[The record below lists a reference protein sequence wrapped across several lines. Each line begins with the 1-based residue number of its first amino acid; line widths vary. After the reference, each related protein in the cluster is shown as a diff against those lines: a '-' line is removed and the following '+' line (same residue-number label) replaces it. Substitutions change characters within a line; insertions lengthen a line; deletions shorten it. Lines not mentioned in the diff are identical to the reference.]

1 MSFLFAF
8 LIIQGEYRIN
18 LERYAEKSKSKKS
31 IFMKGKYT
39 MKTSK
44 FKNWRLFATL
54 ALLGQTIGGAIG
66 PTIAF
71 ADEITHP
78 QTVTV
83 HCDLSHLYAVEGTF
97 SDGRTLSE
105 VTVPHYAIYNGEK
118 QDIFCIEPGVP
129 IYNEFTPGYEK
140 NPLPD
145 MSEKA
150 KLVSVLWKK
159 AGTDIDTQMVAQK
172 MIWQEVNG
180 YTLHSMKH
188 PDGSAVN
195 IAAIEAR
202 INQAIADYQKKPS
215 FHNSTANTVLG
226 QSTTVTDTNNLNLS
240 EFDEVVENTANIDYR
255 VNGNQLVI
263 TPNANSKENG
273 VLTLKK
279 STGTG
284 TPVAYKMAGQQ
295 TLMAGAIDKPNTY
308 TIKIDVE
315 TEGSLKIK
323 KVDKESGEVVPG
335 TVFHLDFG
343 KTLPAKDVTTDKEG
357 ITTLDGIP
365 HGTKVT
371 ITEKSVPAP
380 YTIDTTPMT
389 ATIKAGETISVTS
402 KNTREKGQIILDKT
416 GVETD
421 TDLWNDNYSLAGN
434 TFAIRKDSPTG
445 EIVQEMTTDEKGHA
459 EIPKEIANALELGT
473 YYVTETKASNGFVST
488 FKPVKVE
495 LKYANQTVALVTSN
509 VKGQNQE
516 ITGETTLTK
525 EDKDTGN
532 ETQGKA
538 EFKGAE
544 YTLFTAK
551 DGQAVKWS
559 EAFKPELVKGTKASD
574 ETLTLTLDEKNQV
587 AVKHLAINEYY
598 WQETKA
604 PEGYSLD
611 ETKYP
616 VFIKKVDDSEE
627 NAVITRDV
635 TAKEQVIRFGFD
647 FFKFAGSAAGT
658 AETGFNDLTFKV
670 SPLEGTN
677 EITGAE
683 DEATTAY
690 NEQLGFDGYGKFEN
704 LPYGDYLLEEVEAPE
719 GFQKITPLEIRSTF
733 KKNKDDYMKSEYVFT
748 ITEQGQK
755 QPIKTVTVP
764 YEKLTSNEFSVNLN
778 RLMLYDLPEEE
789 DSLSSLAT
797 WKDGDKELTTLDSTE
812 LVDKLSYNL
821 HEIKEDWYV
830 VAQAIDVEATKVAQ
844 EKDEKAKSVVIAETT
859 ATLANKEKTGTWEFL
874 HKLTAEQVLDKTI
887 VLFNYVYEN
896 KNAFEAGDE
905 PVAKDASLNNQ
916 AQTVNCTVERHVSIQ
931 TKAHL
936 EDGSQTFTHG
946 DVVDMF
952 DDVSI
957 AHDVLDG
964 SKEVFETILYALLP
978 DGTNKEIWKSG
989 KIYYEVNDKEFTKTV
1004 LAEKVDTGKYPEGTK
1019 FTFAEINYD
1028 KDGNING
1035 KHNEDLKEKSQTLTP
1050 KKVPTT
1056 PSTPEKQETPTV
1068 PSGSQESSPTV
1079 KAFPQ
1084 TGEKSSNVLLF
1095 IGFTLIFATAG
1106 YYFWNRRN

>member
-1 MSFLFAF
+1 
-8 LIIQGEYRIN
+8 
-18 LERYAEKSKSKKS
+18 
-31 IFMKGKYT
+31 MKPQR
-39 MKTSK
+39 S
-44 FKNWRLFATL
+44 KNWRLLVTL
-54 ALLGQTIGGAIG
+54 GLLCQTIG

-71 ADEITHP
+71 AEEITHP

-83 HCDLSHLYAVEGTF
+83 ELDLAHQYAVEGTF
-97 SDGRTLSE
+97 SDGRLMSE
-105 VTVPHYAIYNGEK
+105 VTVPHYAVNNGKK

-129 IYNEFTPGYEK
+129 IDNEFTPGYEK

-159 AGTDIDTQMVAQK
+159 AGTDTDIHIVAQK

-180 YTLHSMKH
+180 YTLHSIKRL
-188 PDGSAVN
+188 DGSDVN
-195 IAAIEAR
+195 VAGIEAK
-202 INQAIADYQKKPS
+202 INQVIADYQKKPS
-215 FHNSTANTVLG
+215 FHNSTAKTVLG
-226 QSTTVTDTNNLNLS
+226 QTTTVTDTNNLNLS

-255 VNGNQLVI
+255 VNGNQLII
-263 TPNANSKENG
+263 TPNTNSKESG

-279 STGTG
+279 SAGTG

-295 TLMAGAIDKPNTY
+295 TLMAGAIDEPNTY

-323 KVDKESGEVVPG
+323 KVDKESGDVVPG
-335 TVFHLDFG
+335 TVFHLDLG

-357 ITTLDGIP
+357 IATLDGIP

-371 ITEKSVPAP
+371 ITEKSVPVP

-389 ATIKAGETISVTS
+389 ATIKAGEAISVTS
-402 KNTREKGQIILDKT
+402 KNTREKGQIILDKS
-416 GVETD
+416 GVETG

-459 EIPKEIANALELGT
+459 ETPKEIANALELGT
-473 YYVTETKASNGFVST
+473 YYVTETKASSGFVNT

-495 LKYANQTVALVTSN
+495 LKYANQTVALVTSD
-509 VKGQNQE
+509 VKGQNKE

-525 EDKDTGN
+525 EDKDIGDK
-532 ETQGKA
+532 TQGKA
-538 EFKGAE
+538 VFEGAE

-551 DGQAVKWS
+551 NGKAVKWS
-559 EAFKPELVKGTKASD
+559 ETFKPELVEGKKASD
-574 ETLTLTLDEKNQV
+574 ETVTLTLDEENQV
-587 AVKHLAINEYY
+587 DVKHLAINEYY

-604 PEGYSLD
+604 PEGCTLD

-616 VFIKKVDDSEE
+616 VSIKKVDDNEK
-627 NAVITRDV
+627 NVVITREV

-658 AETGFNDLTFKV
+658 TETGFNDLTFKV

-690 NEQLGFDGYGKFEN
+690 NEQLGLDGYGKFEN
-704 LPYGDYLLEEVEAPE
+704 LPYGDYLIEEVEAPE
-719 GFQKITPLEIRSTF
+719 GFQKITPLEIHSTF
-733 KKNKDDYMKSEYVFT
+733 KENKEDYTKSEYIFT
-748 ITEQGQK
+748 ITEKGQK

-764 YEKLTSNEFSVNLN
+764 YEKLSNKAFSVSLN
-778 RLMLYDLPEEE
+778 RLMLYDLPEE
-789 DSLSSLAT
+789 DSLTSLAT

-830 VAQAIDVEATKVAQ
+830 VAQAIDVEATKAAQ
-844 EKDEKAKSVVIAETT
+844 EKDEKAKPVVITETT
-859 ATLANKEKTGTWEFL
+859 ATLANKEKTGTWEIL
-874 HKLTAEQVLDKTI
+874 HKLTTEQVLDKTI

-896 KNAFEAGDE
+896 KEAFKAADE

-916 AQTVNCTVERHVSIQ
+916 AQTVFCTVERHVSIQ

-957 AHDVLDG
+957 THDVLDG
-964 SKEVFETILYALLP
+964 SKEAFETILYALLP
-978 DGTNKEIWKSG
+978 DGKNKEIWKSG
-989 KIYYEVNDKEFTKTV
+989 KIDYEVNDKEFTKTV
-1004 LAEKVDTGKYPEGTK
+1004 LAEKVDTSKYPEGTS
-1019 FTFAEINYD
+1019 FTFKEINYD
-1028 KDGNING
+1028 KDGNMNG
-1035 KHNEDLKEKSQTLTP
+1035 KHNEDLKEKSQTLTQ
-1050 KKVPTT
+1050 KEVPTT
-1056 PSTPEKQETPTV
+1056 PSTPELPETPTA
-1068 PSGSQESSPTV
+1068 SQESSSTV
-1079 KAFPQ
+1079 KTFPQ
-1084 TGEKSSNVLLF
+1084 TGEKNSNVLLF

>member
-1 MSFLFAF
+1 M
-8 LIIQGEYRIN
+8 
-18 LERYAEKSKSKKS
+18 KKLR
-31 IFMKGKYT
+31 
-39 MKTSK
+39 
-44 FKNWRLFATL
+44 FKNWRLFTAL
-54 ALLGQTIGGAIG
+54 ALLGQTIGGTIV
-66 PTIAF
+66 PTIAL

-83 HCDLSHLYAVEGTF
+83 ELDLAHQYAVEGTF
-97 SDGRTLSE
+97 SDGRLMSE
-105 VTVPHYAIYNGEK
+105 VTVPHYAVYNGVK
-118 QDIFCIEPGVP
+118 QDIFCIEPGIP
-129 IYNEFTPGYEK
+129 IDNQFTPGYEK
-140 NPLPD
+140 NPLPNVP
-145 MSEKA
+145 EKA
-150 KLVSVLWKK
+150 KLVSVLWKEV
-159 AGTDIDTQMVAQK
+159 GTDVDTHIVAQK

-180 YTLHSMKH
+180 YTLHSIKRS
-188 PDGSAVN
+188 DGSAVN
-195 IAAIEAR
+195 IAAIEAK

-215 FHNSTANTVLG
+215 FHNSTVKTVLG
-226 QSTTVTDTNNLNLS
+226 QSITVTDANGLNLS
-240 EFDEVVENTANIDYR
+240 EFDEVVQNTANIDYR
-255 VNGNQLVI
+255 VNGNKLVL
-263 TPNANSKENG
+263 TSNGNSKSG
-273 VLTLKK
+273 LLTLKK
-279 STGTG
+279 LAGTG
-284 TPVAYKMAGQQ
+284 TPVAYKKAGQQ
-295 TLMAGAIDKPNTY
+295 TLMAGGIDKPNTY
-308 TIKIDVE
+308 TVKIDVE

-323 KVDKESGEVVPG
+323 KVDKESGAIVPR

-343 KTLPAKDVTTDKEG
+343 KTLPTKDVTTDKEG
-357 ITTLDGIP
+357 IAALDGIP

-380 YTIDTTPMT
+380 YTIDTTSMT

-416 GVETD
+416 GVETGS
-421 TDLWNDNYSLAGN
+421 DLWNDNYSLAGN

-445 EIVQEMTTDEKGHA
+445 EIVQEMITDENGHA
-459 EIPKEIANALELGT
+459 ETPKEIANALELGT
-473 YYVTETKASNGFVST
+473 YYVTETKASNGFVNT

-525 EDKDTGN
+525 EDKNTGDK
-532 ETQGKA
+532 TQGKA
-538 EFKGAE
+538 VFEGAE

-551 DGQAVKWS
+551 DGKAVKWG

-574 ETLTLTLDEKNQV
+574 ETVTLTLDEKNQV

-616 VFIKKVDDSEE
+616 VSIKKVDDSEK
-627 NAVITRDV
+627 NTVITREV

-647 FFKFAGSAAGT
+647 FFKFAGSAAET

-733 KKNKDDYMKSEYVFT
+733 KENKEDFVKSEYVFT

-764 YEKLTSNEFSVNLN
+764 YEKLTNKAFSVSLN
-778 RLMLYDLPEEE
+778 RLMLYDLPEEQ
-789 DSLSSLAT
+789 DRLTSLAT
-797 WKDGDKELTTLDSTE
+797 WKDGDKELTTLDATE

-821 HEIKEDWYV
+821 HEIKEDWYI
-830 VAQAIDVEATKVAQ
+830 VAQAIDVEATKAAQ
-844 EKDEKAKSVVIAETT
+844 EKDEKAKPVVIAETT
-859 ATLANKEKTGTWEFL
+859 ATLANKEKTGTWLIL

-887 VLFNYVYEN
+887 VLFNHVYEN
-896 KNAFEAGDE
+896 KEAFKAGDE

-916 AQTVNCTVERHVSIQ
+916 AQTVSCTVERHVSIQ

-957 AHDVLDG
+957 THDVLDG
-964 SKEVFETILYALLP
+964 SKEAFETILYALLP
-978 DGTNKEIWKSG
+978 DGTNKEVWKSG
-989 KIYYEVNDKEFTKTV
+989 KIEYEVNDKEFTKTV
-1004 LAEKVDTGKYPEGTK
+1004 LAEKVDTSKYPEGTS
-1019 FTFAEINYD
+1019 FTFKEINYD

-1035 KHNEDLKEKSQTLTP
+1035 KHNEDLKEKSQSLTP
-1050 KKVPTT
+1050 KEVPTA
-1056 PSTPEKQETPTV
+1056 PSTPEQPETPTV
-1068 PSGSQESSPTV
+1068 PSDSQESSPTV

-1095 IGFTLIFATAG
+1095 IGFTLIFATAD

>member
-1 MSFLFAF
+1 M
-8 LIIQGEYRIN
+8 
-18 LERYAEKSKSKKS
+18 KKPR
-31 IFMKGKYT
+31 
-39 MKTSK
+39 
-44 FKNWRLFATL
+44 FKNLRLFAAL
-54 ALLGQTIGGAIG
+54 ALLGQTVSGLIG
-66 PTIAF
+66 PAIVL
-71 ADEITHP
+71 ADEIIHP
-78 QTVTV
+78 QEVTIHYDV
-83 HCDLSHLYAVEGTF
+83 SKLYEVDGTF

-105 VTVPHYAIYNGEK
+105 RTTSLYAEYNGSK
-118 QDIFCIEPGVP
+118 QTVFCIEPGISIPTEV
-129 IYNEFTPGYEK
+129 TPGYEK
-140 NPLPD
+140 NPLPS

-150 KLVSVLWKK
+150 KLVSILWKK
-159 AGTDIDTQMVAQK
+159 AGTDMDTNMVAQK
-172 MIWQEVNG
+172 MIWEEVNG
-180 YTLHSMKH
+180 YTLHSIKRLGGTSV
-188 PDGSAVN
+188 DIKSIEGKIN
-195 IAAIEAR
+195 KAIEE
-202 INQAIADYQKKPS
+202 YQKKPS
-215 FHNSTANTVLG
+215 FHDTTVKTILG
-226 QSTTVTDTNNLNLS
+226 KSTTLIDKNESNLS
-240 EFDEVVENTANIDYR
+240 EFDEVVQNTANIDYR
-255 VNGNQLVI
+255 VSGNQLVL
-263 TPNANSKENG
+263 TPNPNSKSG
-273 VLTLKK
+273 TLTLKK
-279 STGTG
+279 SAGTG
-284 TPVAYKMAGQQ
+284 TPVAYKKAGLQ
-295 TLMAGAIDKPNTY
+295 TVMAGAIDKPNTY

-315 TEGSLKIK
+315 TEGSVKIK
-323 KVDKESGEVVPG
+323 KVDKESGDVVPG

-343 KTLPAKDVTTDKEG
+343 KALPAKDVTTNKEG
-357 ITTLDGIP
+357 IATLDGIP

-371 ITEKSVPAP
+371 ITEISVPAP
-380 YTIDTTPMT
+380 YTIDTTTMN

-416 GVETD
+416 GVETGN
-421 TDLWNDNYSLAGN
+421 DLWNDNYSLAGN

-459 EIPKEIANALELGT
+459 ETPKEIANALELGT
-473 YYVTETKASNGFVST
+473 YYVTETKASNGFVNT

-509 VKGQNQE
+509 VKGQNKE

-525 EDKDTGN
+525 EDKDTGDK
-532 ETQGKA
+532 TQGKA
-538 EFKGAE
+538 VFEGAE

-551 DGQAVKWS
+551 DGKAVKWS
-559 EAFKPELVKGTKASD
+559 ETFKPELVKGTKASD
-574 ETLTLTLDEKNQV
+574 ETVTLTLDEENQV

-604 PEGYSLD
+604 PEGYTLD

-616 VFIKKVDDSEE
+616 VSIKKIDDNEK
-627 NAVITRDV
+627 NVVITREV

-658 AETGFNDLTFKV
+658 TETGFNDLTFKV

-704 LPYGDYLLEEVEAPE
+704 LPYGDYLIEEVEAPE
-719 GFQKITPLEIRSTF
+719 GFQKITPLEIHSTF
-733 KKNKDDYMKSEYVFT
+733 KENKEDYTKSEYIFT
-748 ITEQGQK
+748 ITEKGQK

-764 YEKLTSNEFSVNLN
+764 YEKLTNKAFSVSLN

-789 DSLSSLAT
+789 DSLTSLAT

-830 VAQAIDVEATKVAQ
+830 VAQVINVEATKAAQ
-844 EKDEKAKSVVIAETT
+844 EKDEKAKPVVIAETT
-859 ATLANKEKTGTWEFL
+859 ATLANKEKTGTWEIL

-896 KNAFEAGDE
+896 KEAFKSGDE

-957 AHDVLDG
+957 THDVLDG
-964 SKEVFETILYALLP
+964 SKEAFETILYVLLP
-978 DGTNKEIWKSG
+978 DGTTKEIWKSG
-989 KIYYEVNDKEFTKTV
+989 KIDYEVNDKKFTKTV
-1004 LAEKVDTGKYPEGTK
+1004 LAEKVNTSKYPEGTK
-1019 FTFAEINYD
+1019 FTFTEINYD

-1050 KKVPTT
+1050 KEVPTT
-1056 PSTPEKQETPTV
+1056 PSTPEQPETPTV

-1084 TGEKSSNVLLF
+1084 TGEKTSNALLF

-1106 YYFWNRRN
+1106 YYLWNRRN

>member
-1 MSFLFAF
+1 MKKPRF
-8 LIIQGEYRIN
+8 IN
-18 LERYAEKSKSKKS
+18 L
-31 IFMKGKYT
+31 
-39 MKTSK
+39 
-44 FKNWRLFATL
+44 RLFVAL
-54 ALLGQTIGGAIG
+54 ALLGQTVSGLIG
-66 PTIAF
+66 PAIVL
-71 ADEITHP
+71 ADEIIHP
-78 QTVTV
+78 QEVTIHYDV
-83 HCDLSHLYAVEGTF
+83 SKLYEVDGTF

-105 VTVPHYAIYNGEK
+105 RTTSLYAEYNGSK
-118 QDIFCIEPGVP
+118 QTVFCIEPGISIPTEV
-129 IYNEFTPGYEK
+129 TPGYEK
-140 NPLPD
+140 NPLPS

-150 KLVSVLWKK
+150 KLVSILWKK
-159 AGTDIDTQMVAQK
+159 AGTDMDTNMVAQK
-172 MIWQEVNG
+172 MIWEEVND
-180 YTLHSMKH
+180 YTLHSIKRLGGASV
-188 PDGSAVN
+188 DIKS
-195 IAAIEAR
+195 IEGK
-202 INQAIADYQKKPS
+202 INKVIEEYQKKPS
-215 FHNSTANTVLG
+215 FHDTTAKTILG
-226 QSTTVTDTNNLNLS
+226 KSTTLIDKNESNLS
-240 EFDEVVENTANIDYR
+240 EFDEVVQNTANIDYR
-255 VNGNQLVI
+255 VSGNQLVL
-263 TPNANSKENG
+263 TPNPNSKSG
-273 VLTLKK
+273 TLTLKK
-279 STGTG
+279 SAGTG
-284 TPVAYKMAGQQ
+284 TPVAYKKAGLQ
-295 TLMAGAIDKPNTY
+295 TVMAGAIDKPNTY

-315 TEGSLKIK
+315 AEGSLKIK
-323 KVDKESGEVVPG
+323 KVDKESGDVVPR

-343 KTLPAKDVTTDKEG
+343 KSLPEKDVTTDKEG
-357 ITTLDGIP
+357 IATLDGIP

-371 ITEKSVPAP
+371 ITEKSVPVP

-416 GVETD
+416 GVETGS
-421 TDLWNDNYSLAGN
+421 DLWNDNYSLAGN

-459 EIPKEIANALELGT
+459 ETSKEIANALELGT
-473 YYVTETKASNGFVST
+473 YYVTETKASNGFVNT
-488 FKPVKVE
+488 FKPIKVE

-525 EDKDTGN
+525 EDKDTGDK
-532 ETQGKA
+532 TQGKA
-538 EFKGAE
+538 VFEGAE

-551 DGQAVKWS
+551 DGKAVQWS
-559 EAFKPELVKGTKASD
+559 EDFKPELVKGTKASD
-574 ETLTLTLDEKNQV
+574 ETVTLTLDEENQI

-611 ETKYP
+611 QTKYP
-616 VFIKKVDDSEE
+616 VSIKKVDDNEK
-627 NAVITRDV
+627 NAVITREV

-647 FFKFAGSAAGT
+647 FFKFAESAAGT
-658 AETGFNDLTFKV
+658 TETGFNHLTFKV

-704 LPYGDYLLEEVEAPE
+704 LPYGDYSLEEVEAPE

-733 KKNKDDYMKSEYVFT
+733 KENKDDHAKSEYVFT

-764 YEKLTSNEFSVNLN
+764 YEKLTNKAFSVSLN

-789 DSLSSLAT
+789 DSLTSLAT
-797 WKDGDKELTTLDSTE
+797 WKDGGKVLTTLDSTE

-830 VAQAIDVEATKVAQ
+830 VAQAIDVEATKAAQ
-844 EKDEKAKSVVIAETT
+844 EKDEKAKPVVIAETT
-859 ATLANKEKTGTWEFL
+859 ATLANKEKTGTWEIL
-874 HKLTAEQVLDKTI
+874 HKLTTEQVLDKTI

-896 KNAFEAGDE
+896 KEAFNAGDE
-905 PVAKDASLNNQ
+905 PVATDASLNNQ

-936 EDGSQTFTHG
+936 ENGSQTFTHG

-957 AHDVLDG
+957 THDVLDG
-964 SKEVFETILYALLP
+964 SREAFETILYALPP
-978 DGTNKEIWKSG
+978 DGTNKEIWNSG
-989 KIYYEVNDKEFTKTV
+989 KIEYEVNDKEFTKTV
-1004 LAEKVDTGKYPEGTK
+1004 LAEKVDTSKYPEGTS
-1019 FTFAEINYD
+1019 FTFKEINYD
-1028 KDGNING
+1028 KDGNMNG
-1035 KHNEDLKEKSQTLTP
+1035 KHNEDLKEKSQTLTR
-1050 KKVPTT
+1050 KEVPTT
-1056 PSTPEKQETPTV
+1056 PSTPGQPEMPTA
-1068 PSGSQESSPTV
+1068 SQESSPTV
-1079 KAFPQ
+1079 KTFPQ
-1084 TGEKSSNVLLF
+1084 TGEKNSNVLLF

>member
-1 MSFLFAF
+1 MKKPRF
-8 LIIQGEYRIN
+8 IN
-18 LERYAEKSKSKKS
+18 L
-31 IFMKGKYT
+31 
-39 MKTSK
+39 
-44 FKNWRLFATL
+44 RLFVAL
-54 ALLGQTIGGAIG
+54 ALLGQTVSGLIG
-66 PTIAF
+66 PAIVL
-71 ADEITHP
+71 ADEIIHP
-78 QTVTV
+78 QEVTIHYDV
-83 HCDLSHLYAVEGTF
+83 SKLYEVDGTF
-97 SDGRTLSE
+97 NDGRTLSE
-105 VTVPHYAIYNGEK
+105 RTTSLYAEYNGSK
-118 QDIFCIEPGVP
+118 QTVFCIEPGISIPTEV
-129 IYNEFTPGYEK
+129 TPGYEK
-140 NPLPD
+140 NPLPS

-150 KLVSVLWKK
+150 KLVSILWKK
-159 AGTDIDTQMVAQK
+159 AGTDMDTNMVAQK
-172 MIWQEVNG
+172 MIWEEVNG
-180 YTLHSMKH
+180 YTLHSIKRLGGA
-188 PDGSAVN
+188 PVDIKSIEGKIN
-195 IAAIEAR
+195 KAIEE
-202 INQAIADYQKKPS
+202 YQKKPS
-215 FHNSTANTVLG
+215 FHDTTVKTILG
-226 QSTTVTDTNNLNLS
+226 KSTTLIDKNESNLS
-240 EFDEVVENTANIDYR
+240 EFDEVVQNTANIDYR
-255 VNGNQLVI
+255 VNGNQLVL
-263 TPNANSKENG
+263 TPNLNSKSG
-273 VLTLKK
+273 TLTLKK
-279 STGTG
+279 SVGTG
-284 TPVAYKMAGQQ
+284 TPVAYKKAGLQ
-295 TLMAGAIDKPNTY
+295 TVMAGAIDKPNTY

-315 TEGSLKIK
+315 TEGSVKIK
-323 KVDKESGEVVPG
+323 KVDKESGDVVPG

-343 KTLPAKDVTTDKEG
+343 KTLPAKDVTTNKEG
-357 ITTLDGIP
+357 IAKLDGIP

-371 ITEKSVPAP
+371 ITEKSVPVP

-402 KNTREKGQIILDKT
+402 KNTREKGQIILNKT
-416 GVETD
+416 GIETG
-421 TDLWNDNYSLAGN
+421 TDLWNENYSLAGN

-445 EIVQEMTTDEKGHA
+445 EIVQEMTTDENGHA
-459 EIPKEIANALELGT
+459 ETPKEIANALELGT
-473 YYVTETKASNGFVST
+473 YYVTETKASNGFVNT

-509 VKGQNQE
+509 VKGQNKE

-525 EDKDTGN
+525 EDKDTGDK
-532 ETQGKA
+532 TQGKA
-538 EFKGAE
+538 VFEGAE

-551 DGQAVKWS
+551 DGKAIKWS
-559 EAFKPELVKGTKASD
+559 ETFKPELVKGTKASD
-574 ETLTLTLDEKNQV
+574 ETVTLTLDEENQV

-604 PEGYSLD
+604 PEGYTLD

-616 VFIKKVDDSEE
+616 VSIKKVDDNEK
-627 NAVITRDV
+627 NVVITREV

-658 AETGFNDLTFKV
+658 TETGFNDLTFKV
-670 SPLEGTN
+670 SPLKGTN

-719 GFQKITPLEIRSTF
+719 GFQKITPLEIHSTF
-733 KKNKDDYMKSEYVFT
+733 KENKEDYTNSEYVFT
-748 ITEQGQK
+748 ITEKGQK

-764 YEKLTSNEFSVNLN
+764 YEKLTNKEFSVSLN

-789 DSLSSLAT
+789 DSLTSLAT

-821 HEIKEDWYV
+821 NKNKEDWYV
-830 VAQAIDVEATKVAQ
+830 VTQAIDVEATKAAQ
-844 EKDEKAKSVVIAETT
+844 EKDEKAKPVVIAETT
-859 ATLANKEKTGTWEFL
+859 ATLANKEKTGTWEIL
-874 HKLTAEQVLDKTI
+874 HKLTAEQILDKTI

-896 KNAFEAGDE
+896 KEAFEAGDD
-905 PVAKDASLNNQ
+905 PVAKDANLNNQ

-957 AHDVLDG
+957 THDVLDG
-964 SKEVFETILYALLP
+964 SKEAFETILYALLP
-978 DGTNKEIWKSG
+978 DGKNKEIWKSG
-989 KIYYEVNDKEFTKTV
+989 KIDYEVNDKEFTKTV
-1004 LAEKVDTGKYPEGTK
+1004 LAEKVDTSKYPEGTS
-1019 FTFAEINYD
+1019 FTFKEINYD

-1056 PSTPEKQETPTV
+1056 PSTPEQPETPTV
-1068 PSGSQESSPTV
+1068 PRDSQESNPTV
-1079 KAFPQ
+1079 KTFPQ
-1084 TGEKSSNVLLF
+1084 TGEKNSNVLLF
-1095 IGFTLIFATAG
+1095 IGFTFIFATAG

>member
-1 MSFLFAF
+1 M
-8 LIIQGEYRIN
+8 
-18 LERYAEKSKSKKS
+18 KKPR
-31 IFMKGKYT
+31 
-39 MKTSK
+39 
-44 FKNWRLFATL
+44 FKNLRLFAAL
-54 ALLGQTIGGAIG
+54 ALLGQTVSGLIG
-66 PTIAF
+66 PAIVL
-71 ADEITHP
+71 ADEIIHP
-78 QTVTV
+78 QEVTIHYDV
-83 HCDLSHLYAVEGTF
+83 SKLYEVDGTF

-105 VTVPHYAIYNGEK
+105 RTTSLYAEYNGSK
-118 QDIFCIEPGVP
+118 QTVFCIEPGISIPTEV
-129 IYNEFTPGYEK
+129 TPGYEK
-140 NPLPD
+140 NPLPSI
-145 MSEKA
+145 SEKA
-150 KLVSVLWKK
+150 KLVSILWKK
-159 AGTDIDTQMVAQK
+159 AGTDMDTNMVAQK
-172 MIWQEVNG
+172 MIWEEVNG
-180 YTLHSMKH
+180 YTLHSIKRLGGASV
-188 PDGSAVN
+188 DIKSIEGKIN
-195 IAAIEAR
+195 RAIEE
-202 INQAIADYQKKPS
+202 YQKKPS
-215 FHNSTANTVLG
+215 FHDTTVKTILG
-226 QSTTVTDTNNLNLS
+226 KSTTLIDKNESNLS
-240 EFDEVVENTANIDYR
+240 EFDEVVQNTANIDYR
-255 VNGNQLVI
+255 VSGNQLVL
-263 TPNANSKENG
+263 TPNPNSKSG
-273 VLTLKK
+273 TLTLKK
-279 STGTG
+279 SAGTG
-284 TPVAYKMAGQQ
+284 TPVAYKKAGLQ
-295 TLMAGAIDKPNTY
+295 TVMAGAIDKPNTY

-315 TEGSLKIK
+315 TEGSVKIK
-323 KVDKESGEVVPG
+323 KVDKESGDVVPG

-343 KTLPAKDVTTDKEG
+343 KALPAKDVTTNKEG
-357 ITTLDGIP
+357 IATLDGIP

-371 ITEKSVPAP
+371 ITETSVPAP
-380 YTIDTTPMT
+380 YTIDTTTMN

-416 GVETD
+416 GVETGN
-421 TDLWNDNYSLAGN
+421 DLWNDNYSLAGN

-459 EIPKEIANALELGT
+459 ETPKEIANALELGT
-473 YYVTETKASNGFVST
+473 YYVTETKASNGLVNT

-509 VKGQNQE
+509 VKGQNKE

-525 EDKDTGN
+525 EDKDTGDK
-532 ETQGKA
+532 TQGKA
-538 EFKGAE
+538 VFEGAE

-551 DGQAVKWS
+551 DGKAVKWS
-559 EAFKPELVKGTKASD
+559 ETFKPELVKGTKAYD
-574 ETLTLTLDEKNQV
+574 DTVTLTLDEENQV

-604 PEGYSLD
+604 PEGYTLD

-616 VFIKKVDDSEE
+616 VSIKKIDDNEK
-627 NAVITRDV
+627 NVVITREV

-658 AETGFNDLTFKV
+658 TETGFNDLTFKV

-704 LPYGDYLLEEVEAPE
+704 LPYGDYLIEEVEAPE
-719 GFQKITPLEIRSTF
+719 GFQKITPLEIHSTF
-733 KKNKDDYMKSEYVFT
+733 KENKEDYTKSEYIFT
-748 ITEQGQK
+748 ITEKGQK

-764 YEKLTSNEFSVNLN
+764 YEKLTNKAFSVSLN

-789 DSLSSLAT
+789 DSLTSLAT

-830 VAQAIDVEATKVAQ
+830 VTQVINVEATKAAQ
-844 EKDEKAKSVVIAETT
+844 EKDEKAKPVVIAETT
-859 ATLANKEKTGTWEFL
+859 ATLANKEKTGTWEIL
-874 HKLTAEQVLDKTI
+874 HNLTAEQVLDKTI

-896 KNAFEAGDE
+896 KEAFKAGDE

-957 AHDVLDG
+957 THDVLDG
-964 SKEVFETILYALLP
+964 SKEAFETILYALLP

-989 KIYYEVNDKEFTKTV
+989 KIDYEVNDKEFTKNV
-1004 LAEKVDTGKYPEGTK
+1004 LAEKVDTSKYPEGTS
-1019 FTFAEINYD
+1019 FTFKEINYD

-1050 KKVPTT
+1050 KEVPTT
-1056 PSTPEKQETPTV
+1056 PSTPEQPETPTV
-1068 PSGSQESSPTV
+1068 PSDSQESSPTV
-1079 KAFPQ
+1079 KTFPQ
-1084 TGEKSSNVLLF
+1084 TGEKTSNVLLF
-1095 IGFTLIFATAG
+1095 VGFTVIFATAG
-1106 YYFWNRRN
+1106 YYFWSRRN

>member
-1 MSFLFAF
+1 M
-8 LIIQGEYRIN
+8 
-18 LERYAEKSKSKKS
+18 KKPR
-31 IFMKGKYT
+31 
-39 MKTSK
+39 
-44 FKNWRLFATL
+44 FKNWRLFAAL
-54 ALLGQTIGGAIG
+54 ALLGQTIGVSLS

-71 ADEITHP
+71 AEEITHP

-83 HCDLSHLYAVEGTF
+83 ELDLAHQYAVEGTF
-97 SDGRTLSE
+97 SDGRPMSE
-105 VTVPHYAIYNGEK
+105 VTVPHYAVYNGVK

-145 MSEKA
+145 MPEKA
-150 KLVSVLWKK
+150 KLVSVLWKN
-159 AGTDIDTQMVAQK
+159 AGTDVDTHIVAQK

-180 YTLHSMKH
+180 YTLHSIKRS
-188 PDGSAVN
+188 DGSAVN
-195 IAAIEAR
+195 IGAIEAK

-215 FHNSTANTVLG
+215 FHNSTVKTVLG
-226 QSTTVTDTNNLNLS
+226 QLTTVTDTNDLNLS

-263 TPNANSKENG
+263 TPNANSKESG

-279 STGTG
+279 SAGTG
-284 TPVAYKMAGQQ
+284 TPVAYKKAGQQ
-295 TLMAGAIDKPNTY
+295 TLMAGAIEKPNTY

-323 KVDKESGEVVPG
+323 KVDKESGDVVPG

-343 KTLPAKDVTTDKEG
+343 KVLSEKDVTTDKDG
-357 ITTLDGIP
+357 VATLDGIP

-380 YTIDTTPMT
+380 YTIDTTPLT
-389 ATIKAGETISVTS
+389 AIIKAGETISVTS
-402 KNTREKGQIILDKT
+402 KNNREKGQIILDKT
-416 GVETD
+416 GIESG
-421 TDLWNDNYSLAGN
+421 TDLWNENYSLAGN

-445 EIVQEMTTDEKGHA
+445 EIVQEITTDQKGHG
-459 EIPKEIANALELGT
+459 ETPKEIANALELGT
-473 YYVTETKASNGFVST
+473 YYVTETKASNGFVNT

-525 EDKDTGN
+525 EDKETG
-532 ETQGKA
+532 EQTQGKA
-538 EFKGAE
+538 EFTGAE

-551 DGQAVKWS
+551 DGKAVKWS

-574 ETLTLTLDEKNQV
+574 ETVTLALDEKNQV

-604 PEGYSLD
+604 PEGYTLD

-616 VFIKKVDDSEE
+616 VSIKKVDGDEK
-627 NAVITRDV
+627 NAVITQDV
-635 TAKEQVIRFGFD
+635 TVKEQVIRFGFD
-647 FFKFAGSAAGT
+647 FFKFAGSATGT

-670 SPLEGTN
+670 RPLEGTN
-677 EITGAE
+677 EITGAK
-683 DEATTAY
+683 DEATTAP
-690 NEQLGFDGYGKFEN
+690 NEQLGFDGYGKFEK

-733 KKNKDDYMKSEYVFT
+733 KQNKEDYAKSEYVFT
-748 ITEQGQK
+748 ITEKGQK
-755 QPIKTVTVP
+755 QPIKTVKVP
-764 YEKLTSNEFSVNLN
+764 YGKLTNTNFSVSLN

-789 DSLSSLAT
+789 DSLTSLAT
-797 WKDGDKELTTLDSTE
+797 WKNGNKELTTLDSTE

-821 HEIKEDWYV
+821 HEIKDDWYV
-830 VAQAIDVEATKVAQ
+830 VAQAIDVEATKDVQ
-844 EKDEKAKSVVIAETT
+844 EKDEKAKPVVIAETT
-859 ATLANKEKTGTWEFL
+859 ATLANKEKTGTWEIL
-874 HKLTAEQVLDKTI
+874 YKLTAKQILDKTI
-887 VLFNYVYEN
+887 VLFNYVYES
-896 KNAFEAGDE
+896 KEAFEAGDD
-905 PVAKDASLNNQ
+905 PVAKDASLTNQ
-916 AQTVNCTVERHVSIQ
+916 AQTVKSEIDRHVSIQ

-957 AHDVLDG
+957 THDVLDG
-964 SKEVFETILYALLP
+964 SKEAFETILYALLP

-989 KIYYEVNDKEFTKTV
+989 KIDYEVNDKEFTKTV
-1004 LAEKVDTGKYPEGTK
+1004 LAEKVDTSKYPEGTK

-1035 KHNEDLKEKSQTLTP
+1035 KHNENLKEKSQTLTP
-1050 KKVPTT
+1050 KEVPTV
-1056 PSTPEKQETPTV
+1056 PSTPEQPETSTA
-1068 PSGSQESSPTV
+1068 PSASQESSPTV
-1079 KAFPQ
+1079 KTFPQ
-1084 TGEKSSNVLLF
+1084 TGEKTSSVLLF
-1095 IGFTLIFATAG
+1095 VGFTLIFATAG

>member
-1 MSFLFAF
+1 M
-8 LIIQGEYRIN
+8 
-18 LERYAEKSKSKKS
+18 KKPR
-31 IFMKGKYT
+31 
-39 MKTSK
+39 
-44 FKNWRLFATL
+44 FKNWRLCATI
-54 ALLGQTIGGAIG
+54 ALLGQTVSGLIG
-66 PTIAF
+66 PAIVL
-71 ADEITHP
+71 ADEIIHP
-78 QTVTV
+78 QEVTIHYDV
-83 HCDLSHLYAVEGTF
+83 SKLYEVAGTF

-105 VTVPHYAIYNGEK
+105 RTTSLYAEYNGSK
-118 QDIFCIEPGVP
+118 QTVFCIEPGISIPTEV
-129 IYNEFTPGYEK
+129 TPGYEK
-140 NPLPD
+140 NPLPS

-150 KLVSVLWKK
+150 KLVSILWKK
-159 AGTDIDTQMVAQK
+159 AGTDMDTNMVAQK
-172 MIWQEVNG
+172 MIWEEVNG
-180 YTLHSMKH
+180 YTLHSIKRLGGASV
-188 PDGSAVN
+188 DIKSIEGKIN
-195 IAAIEAR
+195 KAIEE
-202 INQAIADYQKKPS
+202 YQKKPS
-215 FHNSTANTVLG
+215 FHDTTVKTILG
-226 QSTTVTDTNNLNLS
+226 KSTTLIDKNESNLS
-240 EFDEVVENTANIDYR
+240 EFDEVVQNTANIDYQ
-255 VNGNQLVI
+255 VSGNQLVL
-263 TPNANSKENG
+263 TPNPNSKSG
-273 VLTLKK
+273 TLTLKK
-279 STGTG
+279 SAGTG
-284 TPVAYKMAGQQ
+284 TPVAYKKAGLQ
-295 TLMAGAIDKPNTY
+295 TVMAGAIDKPNTY

-315 TEGSLKIK
+315 TEGSVKIK
-323 KVDKESGEVVPG
+323 KVDKESGDVVPG

-343 KTLPAKDVTTDKEG
+343 KTLPAKDVTTNKEG
-357 ITTLDGIP
+357 IAKLDGIP

-380 YTIDTTPMT
+380 YTIDTTPMN

-416 GVETD
+416 GVETGN
-421 TDLWNDNYSLAGN
+421 DLWNDNYSLAGN

-445 EIVQEMTTDEKGHA
+445 EIVQEMTTDEKGYA
-459 EIPKEIANALELGT
+459 ETPKEIANALELGT
-473 YYVTETKASNGFVST
+473 YYVTETKASNGFVNT

-495 LKYANQTVALVTSN
+495 LKYANQTVALVTNN
-509 VKGQNQE
+509 VKGQNKE

-525 EDKDTGN
+525 EDKDTGDK
-532 ETQGKA
+532 TQGKA
-538 EFKGAE
+538 VFEGAE

-551 DGQAVKWS
+551 DGKAVKWS
-559 EAFKPELVKGTKASD
+559 ETFKPELVKGTKASD
-574 ETLTLTLDEKNQV
+574 ETVTLTLDEENQV

-604 PEGYSLD
+604 AEGYTLD

-616 VFIKKVDDSEE
+616 VPIKKVDDNEK
-627 NAVITRDV
+627 NVVITREV

-658 AETGFNDLTFKV
+658 TETGFNDLTFKV

-704 LPYGDYLLEEVEAPE
+704 LPYGDYLIEEVEAPE
-719 GFQKITPLEIRSTF
+719 GFQKITPLEIHSTF
-733 KKNKDDYMKSEYVFT
+733 KENKEDYTKSEYIFT
-748 ITEQGQK
+748 ITEKGQK

-764 YEKLTSNEFSVNLN
+764 YEKLTNKAFSVNLN

-789 DSLSSLAT
+789 DSLTSLAT

-830 VAQAIDVEATKVAQ
+830 VAQAIDVEATKAAQ
-844 EKDEKAKSVVIAETT
+844 EKDEKAKPVVIAETT
-859 ATLANKEKTGTWEFL
+859 ATLANKEKTGTWKML
-874 HKLTAEQVLDKTI
+874 HKLTAEQVLDKTV

-896 KNAFEAGDE
+896 KKAFEAGDD

-916 AQTVNCTVERHVSIQ
+916 AQTVNCRVEHHVSIQ

-936 EDGSQTFTHG
+936 EDGSKIFTHG

-957 AHDVLDG
+957 THDVLDG
-964 SKEVFETILYALLP
+964 SREAFETILYALLP
-978 DGTNKEIWKSG
+978 DGTTKEIWNSG
-989 KIYYEVNDKEFTKTV
+989 KIEYEVNDKEFTKTV
-1004 LAEKVDTGKYPEGTK
+1004 LAEKVDTSKYPEGTS
-1019 FTFAEINYD
+1019 FAFKEINYD
-1028 KDGNING
+1028 KDGNMNG

-1050 KKVPTT
+1050 KEVPTT
-1056 PSTPEKQETPTV
+1056 PSTPGQPETPTA
-1068 PSGSQESSPTV
+1068 SQESSPTV
-1079 KAFPQ
+1079 KTFPQ
-1084 TGEKSSNVLLF
+1084 TGEKNSNVLLF

>member
-1 MSFLFAF
+1 M
-8 LIIQGEYRIN
+8 
-18 LERYAEKSKSKKS
+18 KKPR
-31 IFMKGKYT
+31 
-39 MKTSK
+39 
-44 FKNWRLFATL
+44 FKNLRLFAAL
-54 ALLGQTIGGAIG
+54 ALLGQTVSGLIG
-66 PTIAF
+66 PSTVL
-71 ADEITHP
+71 ADEIIHP
-78 QTVTV
+78 QEVTIHYDV
-83 HCDLSHLYAVEGTF
+83 SKLYEVDGTF

-105 VTVPHYAIYNGEK
+105 RTTSLYAEYNGSK
-118 QDIFCIEPGVP
+118 QTVFCIEPGISIPTEV
-129 IYNEFTPGYEK
+129 TPGYEK
-140 NPLPD
+140 NPLPS

-150 KLVSVLWKK
+150 KLVSILWKK
-159 AGTDIDTQMVAQK
+159 AGTDMDTNMVAQK
-172 MIWQEVNG
+172 MIWEEVNG
-180 YTLHSMKH
+180 YTLHSIKRLGGASV
-188 PDGSAVN
+188 DIKSIEGKIN
-195 IAAIEAR
+195 KAIEE
-202 INQAIADYQKKPS
+202 YQKKPS
-215 FHNSTANTVLG
+215 FHDTTAKTNLG
-226 QSTTVTDTNNLNLS
+226 KSTTLIDKNESNLS
-240 EFDEVVENTANIDYR
+240 EFDEVVQNTANVDYR
-255 VNGNQLVI
+255 VSGNQLVL
-263 TPNANSKENG
+263 TPNPNSKSG
-273 VLTLKK
+273 TLTLKK
-279 STGTG
+279 SAGNG
-284 TPVAYKMAGQQ
+284 TPVAYKKAGLQ
-295 TLMAGAIDKPNTY
+295 TVMAGAIDKPNTY

-315 TEGSLKIK
+315 TEGSVKIK
-323 KVDKESGEVVPG
+323 KVDKESGDVVPG

-343 KTLPAKDVTTDKEG
+343 KALPAKDVITNKEG
-357 ITTLDGIP
+357 IAKLDGIP
-365 HGTKVT
+365 HSTKVT

-380 YTIDTTPMT
+380 YTIDTTPMN

-416 GVETD
+416 GVETGS
-421 TDLWNDNYSLAGN
+421 DLWNDNYSLAGN

-459 EIPKEIANALELGT
+459 ETPKEIANALELGT
-473 YYVTETKASNGFVST
+473 YYVTETKASNGFVNT
-488 FKPVKVE
+488 FKPIKVE
-495 LKYANQTVALVTSN
+495 LKYANQTVALVISN
-509 VKGQNQE
+509 VKGQNKE

-525 EDKDTGN
+525 EDKDTGDK
-532 ETQGKA
+532 TQGKA
-538 EFKGAE
+538 VFEGAE

-551 DGQAVKWS
+551 DGKAVQWS

-574 ETLTLTLDEKNQV
+574 ETVTLTLDEENQI

-604 PEGYSLD
+604 PEGYTLD
-611 ETKYP
+611 ETMYP
-616 VFIKKVDDSEE
+616 VSIKKVDDNEK

-733 KKNKDDYMKSEYVFT
+733 KENKEDFVKSEYVFT

-764 YEKLTSNEFSVNLN
+764 YEKLTNKAFSVSLK
-778 RLMLYDLPEEE
+778 RLMLYDLPVEE
-789 DSLSSLAT
+789 DSLTSLAT

-821 HEIKEDWYV
+821 NKNKEDWYV
-830 VAQAIDVEATKVAQ
+830 VTQAIDVEATKAAQ
-844 EKDEKAKSVVIAETT
+844 EKDEKAKPVVIAETT
-859 ATLANKEKTGTWEFL
+859 ATLANKEKTGTWEIL
-874 HKLTAEQVLDKTI
+874 HKLTAEQILDKTI

-896 KNAFEAGDE
+896 KEAFEAGDD
-905 PVAKDASLNNQ
+905 PVAKDANLNNQ

-957 AHDVLDG
+957 THDVLDG
-964 SKEVFETILYALLP
+964 SKEAFETILYALLP
-978 DGTNKEIWKSG
+978 DGKNKEIWKSG
-989 KIYYEVNDKEFTKTV
+989 KIDYEVNDKEFTKTV
-1004 LAEKVDTGKYPEGTK
+1004 LAEKVDTSKYPEGTS
-1019 FTFAEINYD
+1019 FTFKEINYD

-1056 PSTPEKQETPTV
+1056 PSTPEQPETPTV
-1068 PSGSQESSPTV
+1068 PRDSQESNPTV
-1079 KAFPQ
+1079 KTFPQ
-1084 TGEKSSNVLLF
+1084 TGEKNSNVLLF
-1095 IGFTLIFATAG
+1095 IGFTFIFATAG

>member
-1 MSFLFAF
+1 MDVSFL
-8 LIIQGEYRIN
+8 LPKWEEIN
-18 LERYAEKSKSKKS
+18 YMKKPRV
-31 IFMKGKYT
+31 
-39 MKTSK
+39 
-44 FKNWRLFATL
+44 KNWRLFATL
-54 ALLGQTIGGAIG
+54 ALLGQTIGEAIA
-66 PTIAF
+66 PMIAF

-145 MSEKA
+145 MPDKA
-150 KLVSVLWKK
+150 KLVSVLWKN

-195 IAAIEAR
+195 IAAIEAK

-215 FHNSTANTVLG
+215 FHNSIVKTVLG
-226 QSTTVTDTNNLNLS
+226 QSITVTDMNNLNLS
-240 EFDEVVENTANIDYR
+240 EFDEVVKNTANIDYR

-263 TPNANSKENG
+263 TPNANSKESG

-279 STGTG
+279 SARTG

-308 TIKIDVE
+308 TVKIDVE
-315 TEGSLKIK
+315 TEGTLKIK

-357 ITTLDGIP
+357 IASLDGIP

-416 GVETD
+416 GIETGN
-421 TDLWNDNYSLAGN
+421 DLWNDNYSLAGN

-459 EIPKEIANALELGT
+459 ETSKEIANALELGT
-473 YYVTETKASNGFVST
+473 YYVTETKASNGFVNT

-516 ITGETTLTK
+516 ITGETTLIK
-525 EDKDTGN
+525 EDKDTGDK
-532 ETQGKA
+532 TQGKA
-538 EFKGAE
+538 VFEGAE
-544 YTLFTAK
+544 YTLFTAR
-551 DGQAVKWS
+551 DGKAVKWS
-559 EAFKPELVKGTKASD
+559 ETFKPELVQGTKASD
-574 ETLTLTLDEKNQV
+574 EIVTLTLDEKNQV

-604 PEGYSLD
+604 PEGYTLD

-616 VFIKKVDDSEE
+616 ISIKKVDDSEK

-647 FFKFAGSAAGT
+647 FFKFAESAVGT

-683 DEATTAY
+683 DEAITAY

-733 KKNKDDYMKSEYVFT
+733 KENKEDFVKSEYVFT
-748 ITEQGQK
+748 ITEKGQK
-755 QPIKTVTVP
+755 QPIKTVSVP
-764 YEKLTSNEFSVNLN
+764 YVKLTNKEFSVSLN

-789 DSLSSLAT
+789 DSLTSLAT
-797 WKDGDKELTTLDSTE
+797 WKDGDKELTSLDSTE

-844 EKDEKAKSVVIAETT
+844 EKDEKAKPVVIAETT
-859 ATLANKEKTGTWEFL
+859 ATLANKEKTGTWEIL

-896 KNAFEAGDE
+896 KEAFKAGDA
-905 PVAKDASLNNQ
+905 PVAKDASF
-916 AQTVNCTVERHVSIQ
+916 HPDKS
-931 TKAHL
+931 
-936 EDGSQTFTHG
+936 
-946 DVVDMF
+946 
-952 DDVSI
+952 
-957 AHDVLDG
+957 
-964 SKEVFETILYALLP
+964 ALRRR
-978 DGTNKEIWKSG
+978 
-989 KIYYEVNDKEFTKTV
+989 
-1004 LAEKVDTGKYPEGTK
+1004 
-1019 FTFAEINYD
+1019 FANF
-1028 KDGNING
+1028 
-1035 KHNEDLKEKSQTLTP
+1035 HS
-1050 KKVPTT
+1050 
-1056 PSTPEKQETPTV
+1056 
-1068 PSGSQESSPTV
+1068 
-1079 KAFPQ
+1079 
-1084 TGEKSSNVLLF
+1084 
-1095 IGFTLIFATAG
+1095 
-1106 YYFWNRRN
+1106 W

>member
-1 MSFLFAF
+1 M
-8 LIIQGEYRIN
+8 
-18 LERYAEKSKSKKS
+18 KKPR
-31 IFMKGKYT
+31 
-39 MKTSK
+39 
-44 FKNWRLFATL
+44 FKNWRLCATI
-54 ALLGQTIGGAIG
+54 ALLGQTVSGLIG
-66 PTIAF
+66 PAIVL
-71 ADEITHP
+71 ADEIIHP
-78 QTVTV
+78 QEVTIHYDV
-83 HCDLSHLYAVEGTF
+83 SKLYEVDGTF

-105 VTVPHYAIYNGEK
+105 RTTSLYAENNGSKQTV
-118 QDIFCIEPGVP
+118 FCIEPGISIPTEV
-129 IYNEFTPGYEK
+129 TPGYEK
-140 NPLPD
+140 NPLPS

-150 KLVSVLWKK
+150 KLVSILWKK
-159 AGTDIDTQMVAQK
+159 AGTDMDTNMVAQK
-172 MIWQEVNG
+172 MIWEEVNG
-180 YTLHSMKH
+180 YTLHSLKRLGGASV
-188 PDGSAVN
+188 DIKSIEGKIN
-195 IAAIEAR
+195 KAIEE
-202 INQAIADYQKKPS
+202 YQKKPS
-215 FHNSTANTVLG
+215 FHDTTAKTILG
-226 QSTTVTDTNNLNLS
+226 KSTTLIDKNESNLS
-240 EFDEVVENTANIDYR
+240 EFDEVVQNTANVDYR
-255 VNGNQLVI
+255 VSGNQLVL
-263 TPNANSKENG
+263 TPNPNSKSG
-273 VLTLKK
+273 TLTLKK
-279 STGTG
+279 SAGTG
-284 TPVAYKMAGQQ
+284 TPVAYKKAGLQ
-295 TLMAGAIDKPNTY
+295 TVMAGAIDKPNTY

-315 TEGSLKIK
+315 TEGSVKIK
-323 KVDKESGEVVPG
+323 KVDKESGDVVPG

-343 KTLPAKDVTTDKEG
+343 KALPAKDVTTNKEG
-357 ITTLDGIP
+357 IAKLDGIS

-371 ITEKSVPAP
+371 ITEISVPAP
-380 YTIDTTPMT
+380 YTIDTTPMN

-402 KNTREKGQIILDKT
+402 KNTREKGQILLDKT
-416 GVETD
+416 GVETG

-459 EIPKEIANALELGT
+459 ETSKEIANALELGT
-473 YYVTETKASNGFVST
+473 YYVTETKASNGFVNT

-509 VKGQNQE
+509 VKGQNKE
-516 ITGETTLTK
+516 ITGEIILTK
-525 EDKDTGN
+525 EDKDIGN

-574 ETLTLTLDEKNQV
+574 ETVTLALDEKNQV

-604 PEGYSLD
+604 PEGYTLD

-616 VFIKKVDDSEE
+616 VSIKKVDDNEK
-627 NAVITRDV
+627 NVVITREV

-658 AETGFNDLTFKV
+658 AETGFNDLTIKV

-677 EITGAE
+677 EITGAKN
-683 DEATTAY
+683 EATTAY

-719 GFQKITPLEIRSTF
+719 GFQKITPLEIHSTF
-733 KKNKDDYMKSEYVFT
+733 KENKEDYTNSEYVFT
-748 ITEQGQK
+748 ITEKGQK
-755 QPIKTVTVP
+755 RPIKTVTVP
-764 YEKLTSNEFSVNLN
+764 YEKLTNKAFSVSLN

-789 DSLSSLAT
+789 DSLTSLAT
-797 WKDGDKELTTLDSTE
+797 WKDGDKELTTLDSTD
-812 LVDKLSYNL
+812 LIDKLSYNL
-821 HEIKEDWYV
+821 NKNKEDWYV
-830 VAQAIDVEATKVAQ
+830 VAQAIDVAATKAAQ
-844 EKDEKAKSVVIAETT
+844 EKDEKAKPVVIAETT
-859 ATLANKEKTGTWEFL
+859 ATLANKEKTGTWEIL
-874 HKLTAEQVLDKTI
+874 HKLTTEQVLDKTI

-896 KNAFEAGDE
+896 KEAFKAGDE

-936 EDGSQTFTHG
+936 EDGSQTITHG

-957 AHDVLDG
+957 THDVLDG
-964 SKEVFETILYALLP
+964 SREAFETILYALPP
-978 DGTNKEIWKSG
+978 DGTNKEIWNSG
-989 KIYYEVNDKEFTKTV
+989 KIEYEVNDKEFTKTV
-1004 LAEKVDTGKYPEGTK
+1004 LAEKVDTSKYPEGTS
-1019 FTFAEINYD
+1019 FTFKEINYD

-1056 PSTPEKQETPTV
+1056 PSTPEQPETPAV

-1079 KAFPQ
+1079 KTFPQ
-1084 TGEKSSNVLLF
+1084 TGEKNSNVLLF
-1095 IGFTLIFATAG
+1095 ISFTLIFATAG

>member
-1 MSFLFAF
+1 M
-8 LIIQGEYRIN
+8 
-18 LERYAEKSKSKKS
+18 KKPR
-31 IFMKGKYT
+31 
-39 MKTSK
+39 
-44 FKNWRLFATL
+44 FKNWRLLATL
-54 ALLGQTIGGAIG
+54 ALLGQTIDGAIG

-71 ADEITHP
+71 ADEIIHP
-78 QTVTV
+78 QEVTIHYDV
-83 HCDLSHLYAVEGTF
+83 SKLYEVDGTF

-105 VTVPHYAIYNGEK
+105 RTTSLYAEYNGSK
-118 QDIFCIEPGVP
+118 QTVFCIEPGISIPTEV
-129 IYNEFTPGYEK
+129 TRGYEK
-140 NPLPD
+140 NPLPS

-150 KLVSVLWKK
+150 KLVSILWKK
-159 AGTDIDTQMVAQK
+159 AGTDMDTNMVAQK
-172 MIWQEVNG
+172 MIWEEVNG
-180 YTLHSMKH
+180 YTLHSIKRLGGTSV
-188 PDGSAVN
+188 DIKSIEGKIN
-195 IAAIEAR
+195 KAIKE
-202 INQAIADYQKKPS
+202 YQKKPS
-215 FHNSTANTVLG
+215 FHDTTAKTILG
-226 QSTTVTDTNNLNLS
+226 KSTTLIDKNESNLS
-240 EFDEVVENTANIDYR
+240 EFDEVVQNTANVDYR
-255 VNGNQLVI
+255 VSGNQLVL
-263 TPNANSKENG
+263 TPNPNSKSG
-273 VLTLKK
+273 TLTLKK
-279 STGTG
+279 SAGTG
-284 TPVAYKMAGQQ
+284 TPVAYKKAGLQ

-315 TEGSLKIK
+315 TEGSVKIK
-323 KVDKESGEVVPG
+323 KVDKESGDVVPG

-343 KTLPAKDVTTDKEG
+343 KALPAKDVTTNKEG
-357 ITTLDGIP
+357 IAKLDGIP

-380 YTIDTTPMT
+380 YTIDTTPMN

-416 GVETD
+416 GVETGN
-421 TDLWNDNYSLAGN
+421 DLWNDNYSLAGN

-459 EIPKEIANALELGT
+459 ETPKEIANALELGT
-473 YYVTETKASNGFVST
+473 YYVTETKASNGFVNT

-509 VKGQNQE
+509 VKGQNKE

-525 EDKDTGN
+525 EDKDTGDK
-532 ETQGKA
+532 TQGKA
-538 EFKGAE
+538 VFEGAE

-551 DGQAVKWS
+551 DGKAVKWS
-559 EAFKPELVKGTKASD
+559 ETFKPELVKGDKASN
-574 ETLTLTLDEKNQV
+574 ETVTLALDEENQV

-604 PEGYSLD
+604 PEGYTLD

-616 VFIKKVDDSEE
+616 VPIKKVDDNEK
-627 NAVITRDV
+627 NVVITREV

-658 AETGFNDLTFKV
+658 TETGFNDLTFKV

-683 DEATTAY
+683 DEATTIY

-704 LPYGDYLLEEVEAPE
+704 LPYGDYLIEEVEAPE
-719 GFQKITPLEIRSTF
+719 GFQKITPLEIHSTF
-733 KKNKDDYMKSEYVFT
+733 KENKEDYTKSEYVFT
-748 ITEQGQK
+748 ITEKGQK

-764 YEKLTSNEFSVNLN
+764 YEKLTNKEFSVSLN

-789 DSLSSLAT
+789 DSLTSLAT

-821 HEIKEDWYV
+821 NKNKEDWYV
-830 VAQAIDVEATKVAQ
+830 VTQAIDVEATKAAQ
-844 EKDEKAKSVVIAETT
+844 EKDEKAKPVVIAETT
-859 ATLANKEKTGTWEFL
+859 ATLANKEKTGTWEIL
-874 HKLTAEQVLDKTI
+874 HKLTAEQILDKTI

-896 KNAFEAGDE
+896 KEAFEAGDD
-905 PVAKDASLNNQ
+905 PVAKDANLNNQ

-957 AHDVLDG
+957 THDVLDG
-964 SKEVFETILYALLP
+964 SKEAFETILYALLP
-978 DGTNKEIWKSG
+978 DGKNKEIWKSG
-989 KIYYEVNDKEFTKTV
+989 KIDYEVNDKEFTKTV
-1004 LAEKVDTGKYPEGTK
+1004 LAEKVDTSKYPEGTS
-1019 FTFAEINYD
+1019 FTFKEINYD

-1056 PSTPEKQETPTV
+1056 PSTPEQPETPTV
-1068 PSGSQESSPTV
+1068 PRDSQESNPTV
-1079 KAFPQ
+1079 KTFPQ
-1084 TGEKSSNVLLF
+1084 TGEKNSNVLLF
-1095 IGFTLIFATAG
+1095 IGFTFIFATAG

>member
-1 MSFLFAF
+1 M
-8 LIIQGEYRIN
+8 
-18 LERYAEKSKSKKS
+18 KKLR
-31 IFMKGKYT
+31 
-39 MKTSK
+39 

-83 HCDLSHLYAVEGTF
+83 HCDLSHLYSVEGTF

-150 KLVSVLWKK
+150 KLVSVLWKN

-172 MIWQEVNG
+172 IIWQEVNG

-195 IAAIEAR
+195 IPAIEAK

-215 FHNSTANTVLG
+215 FHNSTAKTVLG

-240 EFDEVVENTANIDYR
+240 EFDDVVENTANIDYR

-263 TPNANSKENG
+263 TPNTNSKESG

-279 STGTG
+279 SAGTG

-315 TEGSLKIK
+315 TKGSLKIK
-323 KVDKESGEVVPG
+323 KVDKESGDVVPG
-335 TVFHLDFG
+335 TIFHLEFG

-357 ITTLDGIP
+357 IATLDGIP

-389 ATIKAGETISVTS
+389 AMIKAGETISVTS

-416 GVETD
+416 GVETGN
-421 TDLWNDNYSLAGN
+421 DLWNDNYSLAGN

-445 EIVQEMTTDEKGHA
+445 EIIQEMTTDEKGHA
-459 EIPKEIANALELGT
+459 ETPKEIADALELGT
-473 YYVTETKASNGFVST
+473 YYVTETKAANGFVNT

-495 LKYANQTVALVTSN
+495 LEYANQTVALVTSN

-551 DGQAVKWS
+551 DGQAVKWG

-574 ETLTLTLDEKNQV
+574 ETVTLTLDEKNQA
-587 AVKHLAINEYY
+587 AVKHLVINEYY

-604 PEGYSLD
+604 PEGYTLD

-616 VFIKKVDDSEE
+616 VSIKKVDDSEK

-635 TAKEQVIRFGFD
+635 TAKEQVIRFVFD

-733 KKNKDDYMKSEYVFT
+733 KENKEDYTKSEYMFT

-764 YEKLTSNEFSVNLN
+764 YEKLTSKEFSVSLN

-789 DSLSSLAT
+789 DSLTSLAT
-797 WKDGDKELTTLDSTE
+797 WKDGDKEMTTLDSTE

-821 HEIKEDWYV
+821 HEIKEDWYI
-830 VAQAIDVEATKVAQ
+830 VAQAIDVEATKAAQ
-844 EKDEKAKSVVIAETT
+844 EKDEKAKPVVIAETT
-859 ATLANKEKTGTWEFL
+859 ATLANKEKTGTWEIL

-896 KNAFEAGDE
+896 KEAYEAGDD
-905 PVAKDASLNNQ
+905 PLAKDATLNNQ
-916 AQTVNCTVERHVSIQ
+916 AQTVKSEIDRRVSIQ

-946 DVVDMF
+946 DVVAMF

-957 AHDVLDG
+957 THDVLDG
-964 SKEVFETILYALLP
+964 SKEAFETILYALLP

-989 KIYYEVNDKEFTKTV
+989 KIDYEVNDKEFTKTV
-1004 LAEKVDTGKYPEGTK
+1004 LAEKVDTSKYPEGTS
-1019 FTFAEINYD
+1019 FTFKEINYD

-1056 PSTPEKQETPTV
+1056 PSTPEQPETPTV
-1068 PSGSQESSPTV
+1068 SSDTPESSPTV
-1079 KAFPQ
+1079 KTFPQ
-1084 TGEKSSNVLLF
+1084 TGEEHSNVLLF

>member
-1 MSFLFAF
+1 M
-8 LIIQGEYRIN
+8 
-18 LERYAEKSKSKKS
+18 KKPR
-31 IFMKGKYT
+31 
-39 MKTSK
+39 
-44 FKNWRLFATL
+44 FKKWRLFAAL
-54 ALLGQTIGGAIG
+54 ALLGLDQTIVGAIG
-66 PTIAF
+66 PMIVF

-83 HCDLSHLYAVEGTF
+83 ELDLAHQYVVEGTF
-97 SDGRTLSE
+97 SDGRPMSE
-105 VTVPHYAIYNGEK
+105 VTVPHYAVYNGVK

-129 IYNEFTPGYEK
+129 IDNEFTPGYEK

-145 MSEKA
+145 MPEKA

-159 AGTDIDTQMVAQK
+159 AGTDVDTHIVAQK

-180 YTLHSMKH
+180 YTLHSIKRLN
-188 PDGSAVN
+188 GSAVN
-195 IAAIEAR
+195 IAAIEAK

-215 FHNSTANTVLG
+215 FHNSTAKIVLG
-226 QSTTVTDTNNLNLS
+226 QSTTMTDTNNLNLS

-255 VNGNQLVI
+255 VNGNQLII
-263 TPNANSKENG
+263 TPNASSKESG

-279 STGTG
+279 SAGTG
-284 TPVAYKMAGQQ
+284 TPVAYKKVGQQ

-308 TIKIDVE
+308 TVKIDVE

-323 KVDKESGEVVPG
+323 KVDKESGAIVPG

-343 KTLPAKDVTTDKEG
+343 KNLPAKDVTTDKEG
-357 ITTLDGIP
+357 IATLDGIP

-380 YTIDTTPMT
+380 YTIDTIPMT
-389 ATIKAGETISVTS
+389 ATIKAGETISMTS

-416 GVETD
+416 GIETGS
-421 TDLWNDNYSLAGN
+421 DLWNDNYSLAGN

-445 EIVQEMTTDEKGHA
+445 EIVQEMTTDENGHA
-459 EIPKEIANALELGT
+459 ETPKEIANALELGT
-473 YYVTETKASNGFVST
+473 YYVTETKASNGFVNT
-488 FKPVKVE
+488 FKAVKVE

-509 VKGQNQE
+509 IKGQNQE
-516 ITGETTLTK
+516 ITGETTLIK
-525 EDKDTGN
+525 EDKDTGDK
-532 ETQGKA
+532 TQGRA
-538 EFKGAE
+538 VFEGTE

-551 DGQAVKWS
+551 DGKAVKWS
-559 EAFKPELVKGTKASD
+559 EVFKPEMVKGTKASD
-574 ETLTLTLDEKNQV
+574 ETVTLALDEKNQA

-604 PEGYSLD
+604 PEGYTLD

-616 VFIKKVDDSEE
+616 VSIKKVDDNEK

-647 FFKFAGSAAGT
+647 FFKFAGSTTGT

-733 KKNKDDYMKSEYVFT
+733 KENKEDFVKSEYVFT
-748 ITEQGQK
+748 ITEQDQK

-764 YEKLTSNEFSVNLN
+764 YEKLTNKAFSVSLN

-789 DSLSSLAT
+789 DSLTSLAT
-797 WKDGDKELTTLDSTE
+797 WKDGNKELTSLDSTE

-830 VAQAIDVEATKVAQ
+830 VAQAIDVDATKAAQ
-844 EKDEKAKSVVIAETT
+844 EKDEKAKPVVIAETS
-859 ATLANKEKTGTWEFL
+859 ATLANKEKTGTWKIQ
-874 HKLTAEQVLDKTI
+874 HKLTAEQVLNKTI

-896 KNAFEAGDE
+896 KEAFEAGDK
-905 PVAKDASLNNQ
+905 PVAKDVSLNNQ

-936 EDGSQTFTHG
+936 ENGSQTFTHG

-957 AHDVLDG
+957 THDVLDG
-964 SKEVFETILYALLP
+964 SKEAFETILYALLP

-989 KIYYEVNDKEFTKTV
+989 KIEYEVNDKEFTKTV
-1004 LAEKVDTGKYPEGTK
+1004 LAKKVDTGKYPEGTK

-1050 KKVPTT
+1050 KEVPTIL
-1056 PSTPEKQETPTV
+1056 STPKQPETPTV

-1079 KAFPQ
+1079 KTFPQ
-1084 TGEKSSNVLLF
+1084 TGEKNSNVLLF

>member
-1 MSFLFAF
+1 MIKPIF
-8 LIIQGEYRIN
+8 
-18 LERYAEKSKSKKS
+18 KK
-31 IFMKGKYT
+31 
-39 MKTSK
+39 
-44 FKNWRLFATL
+44 WRLFAAL
-54 ALLGQTIGGAIG
+54 ALLGQTIVGAID
-66 PTIAF
+66 PMIVF
-71 ADEITHP
+71 ADEIAHP

-83 HCDLSHLYAVEGTF
+83 ELDLAHQYVVEGTF
-97 SDGRTLSE
+97 SDGRPMSE
-105 VTVPHYAIYNGEK
+105 VTVPHYAVYNGVK
-118 QDIFCIEPGVP
+118 QDVFCIEPGVP
-129 IYNEFTPGYEK
+129 IDNEFTPGYEK

-145 MSEKA
+145 MPEKA

-159 AGTDIDTQMVAQK
+159 AGTDVDTHIVAQK

-180 YTLHSMKH
+180 YTLHSIKRLN
-188 PDGSAVN
+188 GSAVN
-195 IAAIEAR
+195 IAAIEAK

-215 FHNSTANTVLG
+215 FHNSTAKIVLG
-226 QSTTVTDTNNLNLS
+226 QSTTMTDTNNLNLS

-255 VNGNQLVI
+255 VNGNQLII
-263 TPNANSKENG
+263 TPNASSKESG

-279 STGTG
+279 SAGTG
-284 TPVAYKMAGQQ
+284 TPVAYKKVGQQ

-308 TIKIDVE
+308 TVKIDVE

-323 KVDKESGEVVPG
+323 KVDKESGAIVPG

-357 ITTLDGIP
+357 IATLDGIP

-380 YTIDTTPMT
+380 YTIDTIPMT
-389 ATIKAGETISVTS
+389 ATIKAGETIFMIS

-416 GVETD
+416 GIETGS
-421 TDLWNDNYSLAGN
+421 DLWNDNYSLAGN

-459 EIPKEIANALELGT
+459 ETPKEIANALELGT
-473 YYVTETKASNGFVST
+473 YYVTETKASNGFVNT
-488 FKPVKVE
+488 FKAVKVE

-509 VKGQNQE
+509 IKGQNQE
-516 ITGETTLTK
+516 ITGETTLIK
-525 EDKDTGN
+525 EDKDTGDK
-532 ETQGKA
+532 TQGRA
-538 EFKGAE
+538 VFEGTE

-551 DGQAVKWS
+551 DGKAVKWS

-574 ETLTLTLDEKNQV
+574 ETVTLALDEKNQA

-604 PEGYSLD
+604 PEGYTLD

-616 VFIKKVDDSEE
+616 VSIKKVDDNEK

-635 TAKEQVIRFGFD
+635 TAKEQIIRFGFD

-683 DEATTAY
+683 DEAITAY

-733 KKNKDDYMKSEYVFT
+733 KENKEDFVKSEYVFT

-764 YEKLTSNEFSVNLN
+764 YEKLTNKAFSVSLN

-789 DSLSSLAT
+789 DSLTSLAT
-797 WKDGDKELTTLDSTE
+797 WKDGNKKLNTLDFTE
-812 LVDKLSYNL
+812 LVDKLRYNL

-830 VAQAIDVEATKVAQ
+830 VAQAIDVEATKAAQ
-844 EKDEKAKSVVIAETT
+844 EKDEKAKPVVIAETT
-859 ATLANKEKTGTWEFL
+859 ATLANKEKTGTWKIL
-874 HKLTAEQVLDKTI
+874 HKLTAEQVLDKSI

-896 KNAFEAGDE
+896 KVAFEAGNE

-916 AQTVNCTVERHVSIQ
+916 AQTVNCTIERHVSIQ

-946 DVVDMF
+946 DVMDMF
-952 DDVSI
+952 DDVSVT
-957 AHDVLDG
+957 HDVLDG
-964 SKEVFETILYALLP
+964 SKEAFETILYALLP

-989 KIYYEVNDKEFTKTV
+989 KIEHEVNDKEFTKTV

-1019 FTFAEINYD
+1019 FTFTEINYE
-1028 KDGNING
+1028 KDGNVNG

-1050 KKVPTT
+1050 KEVPTI
-1056 PSTPEKQETPTV
+1056 PSTPKQPETPAV
-1068 PSGSQESSPTV
+1068 PSNSQESSPTV
-1079 KAFPQ
+1079 KTFPQ
-1084 TGEKSSNVLLF
+1084 TGEKNSNVLLLVGF
-1095 IGFTLIFATAG
+1095 ILIFSTAG

>member
-1 MSFLFAF
+1 MA
-8 LIIQGEYRIN
+8 
-18 LERYAEKSKSKKS
+18 
-31 IFMKGKYT
+31 
-39 MKTSK
+39 
-44 FKNWRLFATL
+44 L
-54 ALLGQTIGGAIG
+54 ALLGQTVSGLIG
-66 PTIAF
+66 PAIVL
-71 ADEITHP
+71 ADEIIHP
-78 QTVTV
+78 QEVTIHYDV
-83 HCDLSHLYAVEGTF
+83 SKLYEVAGTF

-105 VTVPHYAIYNGEK
+105 RTTSLYAEYNGSK
-118 QDIFCIEPGVP
+118 QTVFCIEPGISIPTEV
-129 IYNEFTPGYEK
+129 TRGYEK
-140 NPLPD
+140 NPLPS

-150 KLVSVLWKK
+150 KLVSILWKK
-159 AGTDIDTQMVAQK
+159 AGTDMDTNMVAQK
-172 MIWQEVNG
+172 MIWEEVNG
-180 YTLHSMKH
+180 YTLHSIKRLGGTSV
-188 PDGSAVN
+188 DIKSIEGKIN
-195 IAAIEAR
+195 KAIKE
-202 INQAIADYQKKPS
+202 YQKKPS
-215 FHNSTANTVLG
+215 FHDTTAKTILG
-226 QSTTVTDTNNLNLS
+226 KSTTLIDKNESNLS
-240 EFDEVVENTANIDYR
+240 EFDEVVQNTANVDYR
-255 VNGNQLVI
+255 VSGNQLVL
-263 TPNANSKENG
+263 TPNPNSKSG
-273 VLTLKK
+273 TLTLKK
-279 STGTG
+279 SAGTG
-284 TPVAYKMAGQQ
+284 TPVAYKKAGLQ
-295 TLMAGAIDKPNTY
+295 TVMAGAIDKPNTY

-315 TEGSLKIK
+315 TEGSVKIK
-323 KVDKESGEVVPG
+323 KVDKESGDVVPR

-357 ITTLDGIP
+357 IATLDGIP

-380 YTIDTTPMT
+380 YTIDTTPMN

-416 GVETD
+416 GVETGN
-421 TDLWNDNYSLAGN
+421 DLWNDNYSLAGN

-459 EIPKEIANALELGT
+459 ETLKEIANALELGT
-473 YYVTETKASNGFVST
+473 YYVTETKASNGFVNT

-516 ITGETTLTK
+516 VTGETTLTK
-525 EDKDTGN
+525 EDKDTGDKA
-532 ETQGKA
+532 QGKA
-538 EFKGAE
+538 VFEGAE

-551 DGQAVKWS
+551 DGKAVNWS
-559 EAFKPELVKGTKASD
+559 ETFKPELVKGTQASD
-574 ETLTLTLDEKNQV
+574 ETVTLVLDEKNQV

-604 PEGYSLD
+604 AEGYTLD

-616 VFIKKVDDSEE
+616 LSIKKVDDSEK
-627 NAVITRDV
+627 NAVITREV

-647 FFKFAGSAAGT
+647 FFKFAGT

-683 DEATTAY
+683 DEAITAY

-719 GFQKITPLEIRSTF
+719 GFQKITPLEIHSTF
-733 KKNKDDYMKSEYVFT
+733 KENKKDYAKSEYVFT
-748 ITEQGQK
+748 ITEKGQK

-764 YEKLTSNEFSVNLN
+764 YEKLTNKEFSASLN

-789 DSLSSLAT
+789 DSLTSLAT
-797 WKDGDKELTTLDSTE
+797 WKDGDKELTSLDSTD

-821 HEIKEDWYV
+821 HEIKEAWYV
-830 VAQAIDVEATKVAQ
+830 VAQAIDVEATKAAQ
-844 EKDEKAKSVVIAETT
+844 EKDEKAKPVVIAETT
-859 ATLANKEKTGTWEFL
+859 ATLANKEKTGTWEIL

-896 KNAFEAGDE
+896 KEAIEAGDE

-957 AHDVLDG
+957 THDVLDG
-964 SKEVFETILYALLP
+964 SKEAFETILYALLP

-989 KIYYEVNDKEFTKTV
+989 KIDYEVNDKEFTKTV
-1004 LAEKVDTGKYPEGTK
+1004 LAEKVDTSKYPEGTS
-1019 FTFAEINYD
+1019 FTFKEINYD

-1056 PSTPEKQETPTV
+1056 SSTPEQPEI
-1068 PSGSQESSPTV
+1068 PSDSQESSPTV
-1079 KAFPQ
+1079 KTFPQ
-1084 TGEKSSNVLLF
+1084 TGEKTSSVLLF
-1095 IGFTLIFATAG
+1095 VGFTLIFATAG

>member
-1 MSFLFAF
+1 MKKPRF
-8 LIIQGEYRIN
+8 IN
-18 LERYAEKSKSKKS
+18 L
-31 IFMKGKYT
+31 
-39 MKTSK
+39 
-44 FKNWRLFATL
+44 RLFVAL
-54 ALLGQTIGGAIG
+54 ALLGQTVSGLIG
-66 PTIAF
+66 PAIVL
-71 ADEITHP
+71 ADEIIHP
-78 QTVTV
+78 QEVTIHYDV
-83 HCDLSHLYAVEGTF
+83 SKLYEVAGTF

-105 VTVPHYAIYNGEK
+105 RTTSLYAEYNGSK
-118 QDIFCIEPGVP
+118 QTVFCIEPGISIPTEV
-129 IYNEFTPGYEK
+129 TRGYEK
-140 NPLPD
+140 NPLPS

-150 KLVSVLWKK
+150 KLVSILWKK
-159 AGTDIDTQMVAQK
+159 AGTDMDTNMVAQK
-172 MIWQEVNG
+172 MIWEEVNG
-180 YTLHSMKH
+180 YTLHSIKRLGGTSV
-188 PDGSAVN
+188 DIKSIEGKIN
-195 IAAIEAR
+195 KAIKE
-202 INQAIADYQKKPS
+202 YQKKPS
-215 FHNSTANTVLG
+215 FHDTTAKTILG
-226 QSTTVTDTNNLNLS
+226 KSTTLIDKNESNLS
-240 EFDEVVENTANIDYR
+240 EFDEVVQNTANVDYR
-255 VNGNQLVI
+255 VSGNQLVL
-263 TPNANSKENG
+263 TPNPNSKSG
-273 VLTLKK
+273 TLTLKK
-279 STGTG
+279 SAGTG
-284 TPVAYKMAGQQ
+284 TPVAYKKAGLQ
-295 TLMAGAIDKPNTY
+295 TVMAGAIDKPNTY

-315 TEGSLKIK
+315 TEGSVKIK
-323 KVDKESGEVVPG
+323 KVDKESGDVVPR

-357 ITTLDGIP
+357 IATLDGIP

-380 YTIDTTPMT
+380 YTIDTTPMN

-416 GVETD
+416 GVETGN
-421 TDLWNDNYSLAGN
+421 DLWNDNYSLAGN

-459 EIPKEIANALELGT
+459 ETLKEIANALELGT
-473 YYVTETKASNGFVST
+473 YYVTETKASNGFVNT

-509 VKGQNQE
+509 VKGQNKE

-525 EDKDTGN
+525 EDKDTGDK
-532 ETQGKA
+532 TQGKA
-538 EFKGAE
+538 VFEGAE

-551 DGQAVKWS
+551 DGKAVNWS
-559 EAFKPELVKGTKASD
+559 ETFKPELVKGTQASD
-574 ETLTLTLDEKNQV
+574 ETVTLVLDEKNQV

-604 PEGYSLD
+604 AEGYTLD

-616 VFIKKVDDSEE
+616 LSIKKVDDSEK
-627 NAVITRDV
+627 NAVITREV

-683 DEATTAY
+683 DEAITAY

-719 GFQKITPLEIRSTF
+719 GFQKITPLEIHSTF
-733 KKNKDDYMKSEYVFT
+733 KENKKDYAKSEYVFT
-748 ITEQGQK
+748 ITEKGQK

-764 YEKLTSNEFSVNLN
+764 YEKLTNKEFSASLN

-789 DSLSSLAT
+789 DSLTSLAT
-797 WKDGDKELTTLDSTE
+797 WKDGDKELTSLDSTD

-830 VAQAIDVEATKVAQ
+830 VAQAIDVEATKAAQ
-844 EKDEKAKSVVIAETT
+844 EKDEKAKPVVIAETT
-859 ATLANKEKTGTWEFL
+859 ATLANKEKTGTWEIL

-896 KNAFEAGDE
+896 KEAIEAGDE

-957 AHDVLDG
+957 THDVLDG
-964 SKEVFETILYALLP
+964 SKEAFETILYALLP

-989 KIYYEVNDKEFTKTV
+989 KIDYEVNDKEFTKTV
-1004 LAEKVDTGKYPEGTK
+1004 LAEKVDTSKYPEGTS
-1019 FTFAEINYD
+1019 FTFKEINYD

-1056 PSTPEKQETPTV
+1056 SSTPEQPEI
-1068 PSGSQESSPTV
+1068 PSDSQESSPTV
-1079 KAFPQ
+1079 KTFPQ
-1084 TGEKSSNVLLF
+1084 TGEKTSSVLLF
-1095 IGFTLIFATAG
+1095 VGFTLIFATAG

>member
-1 MSFLFAF
+1 M
-8 LIIQGEYRIN
+8 RKP
-18 LERYAEKSKSKKS
+18 R
-31 IFMKGKYT
+31 
-39 MKTSK
+39 

-71 ADEITHP
+71 ADEIIHP
-78 QTVTV
+78 QEVTIHYDV
-83 HCDLSHLYAVEGTF
+83 SKLYEVAGTF

-105 VTVPHYAIYNGEK
+105 RTTLLYAEYNGSK
-118 QDIFCIEPGVP
+118 QTVFCIEPGISIPTEV
-129 IYNEFTPGYEK
+129 TPGYEK
-140 NPLPD
+140 NPLPS

-150 KLVSVLWKK
+150 KLVSILWKK
-159 AGTDIDTQMVAQK
+159 AGTDMDTNMVAQK
-172 MIWQEVNG
+172 MIWEEVNG
-180 YTLHSMKH
+180 YTLHSIKRLGGASV
-188 PDGSAVN
+188 DIKSIEGKIN
-195 IAAIEAR
+195 KAIEE
-202 INQAIADYQKKPS
+202 YQKKPS
-215 FHNSTANTVLG
+215 FHDTTVKTILG
-226 QSTTVTDTNNLNLS
+226 KSTTLIDKNESNLS
-240 EFDEVVENTANIDYR
+240 EFDEVVQNTANIDYQ
-255 VNGNQLVI
+255 VSGNQLVL
-263 TPNANSKENG
+263 TPNPNSKSG
-273 VLTLKK
+273 TLTLKK
-279 STGTG
+279 SAGTG
-284 TPVAYKMAGQQ
+284 TPVAYKKAGLQ
-295 TLMAGAIDKPNTY
+295 TVMAGAIDKPNTY

-315 TEGSLKIK
+315 TEGSVKIK
-323 KVDKESGEVVPG
+323 KVDKESGDVVPG

-357 ITTLDGIP
+357 IATLDGIP

-380 YTIDTTPMT
+380 YTIDTTPMN

-416 GVETD
+416 GVETGN
-421 TDLWNDNYSLAGN
+421 DLWNDNYSLAGN

-459 EIPKEIANALELGT
+459 ETSKEIANALELGT
-473 YYVTETKASNGFVST
+473 YYVTETEASHGFVNT

-525 EDKDTGN
+525 EDKDTGDK
-532 ETQGKA
+532 TQGKA
-538 EFKGAE
+538 VFEGAE
-544 YTLFTAK
+544 YTLFTTK
-551 DGQAVKWS
+551 DGKSVKWS
-559 EAFKPELVKGTKASD
+559 ETFKPELAKGTKASD
-574 ETLTLTLDEKNQV
+574 ETVTLTLDEKNQV

-616 VFIKKVDDSEE
+616 VSIKKIDDNEK
-627 NAVITRDV
+627 NTVITRNV

-690 NEQLGFDGYGKFEN
+690 NERLGFDGYGKFEN

-733 KKNKDDYMKSEYVFT
+733 KENKEDFVKSEYVFT

-755 QPIKTVTVP
+755 RPIKTVTVP
-764 YEKLTSNEFSVNLN
+764 YEKLTSKAFSISLN
-778 RLMLYDLPEEE
+778 RLMLYDLPVEE
-789 DSLSSLAT
+789 DSLTSLAT
-797 WKDGDKELTTLDSTE
+797 WKDGNKELTTLDSTE

-830 VAQAIDVEATKVAQ
+830 VAQAIDVNATKAAQ
-844 EKDEKAKSVVIAETT
+844 EKDEKAKPVVIAETS
-859 ATLANKEKTGTWEFL
+859 ATLANKEKTGTWKIQ
-874 HKLTAEQVLDKTI
+874 HKLTAEQVLNKTI

-896 KNAFEAGDE
+896 KEAFEAGDK
-905 PVAKDASLNNQ
+905 PVAKDVSLNNQ

-957 AHDVLDG
+957 THDVLDG
-964 SKEVFETILYALLP
+964 SKEAFETILYALLP
-978 DGTNKEIWKSG
+978 DGKNKEIWKSG
-989 KIYYEVNDKEFTKTV
+989 KIDYEVNDKEFTKTV
-1004 LAEKVDTGKYPEGTK
+1004 LAEKVDTSKYPEGTS
-1019 FTFAEINYD
+1019 FTFKEINYD
-1028 KDGNING
+1028 KDGNMNG

-1056 PSTPEKQETPTV
+1056 PSTPEQSETPTV
-1068 PSGSQESSPTV
+1068 PRDSQESNPTV
-1079 KAFPQ
+1079 KTFPQ
-1084 TGEKSSNVLLF
+1084 TGEKNSNVLLF
-1095 IGFTLIFATAG
+1095 IGFTFIFATAG

>member
-1 MSFLFAF
+1 MKKPRF
-8 LIIQGEYRIN
+8 IN
-18 LERYAEKSKSKKS
+18 L
-31 IFMKGKYT
+31 
-39 MKTSK
+39 
-44 FKNWRLFATL
+44 RLFVAL
-54 ALLGQTIGGAIG
+54 ALLGQTVSGLIG
-66 PTIAF
+66 PAIVL
-71 ADEITHP
+71 ADEIIHP
-78 QTVTV
+78 QEVTIHYDV
-83 HCDLSHLYAVEGTF
+83 SKLYEVAGTF

-105 VTVPHYAIYNGEK
+105 RTTSLYAEYNGSK
-118 QDIFCIEPGVP
+118 QTVFCIEPGISIPTEV
-129 IYNEFTPGYEK
+129 TRGYEK
-140 NPLPD
+140 NPLPS

-150 KLVSVLWKK
+150 KLVSILWKK
-159 AGTDIDTQMVAQK
+159 AGTDMDTNMVAQK
-172 MIWQEVNG
+172 MIWEEVNG
-180 YTLHSMKH
+180 YTLHSIKRLGGTSV
-188 PDGSAVN
+188 DIKSIEGKIN
-195 IAAIEAR
+195 KAIKE
-202 INQAIADYQKKPS
+202 YQKKPS
-215 FHNSTANTVLG
+215 FHDTTAKTILG
-226 QSTTVTDTNNLNLS
+226 KSTTLIDKNESNLS
-240 EFDEVVENTANIDYR
+240 EFDEVVQNTANVDYR
-255 VNGNQLVI
+255 VSGNQLVL
-263 TPNANSKENG
+263 TPNPNSKSG
-273 VLTLKK
+273 TLTLKK
-279 STGTG
+279 SAGTG
-284 TPVAYKMAGQQ
+284 TPVAYKKAGLQ
-295 TLMAGAIDKPNTY
+295 TVMAGAIDKPNTY

-315 TEGSLKIK
+315 TEGSVKIK
-323 KVDKESGEVVPG
+323 KVDKESGDVVPR

-357 ITTLDGIP
+357 IATLDGIP

-380 YTIDTTPMT
+380 YTIDTTPMN

-416 GVETD
+416 GVETGN
-421 TDLWNDNYSLAGN
+421 DLWNDNYSLAGN

-459 EIPKEIANALELGT
+459 ETLKEIANALELGT
-473 YYVTETKASNGFVST
+473 YYVTETKASNGFVNT

-509 VKGQNQE
+509 VKGQNKE

-525 EDKDTGN
+525 EDKDTGDK
-532 ETQGKA
+532 TQGKA
-538 EFKGAE
+538 VFEGAE

-551 DGQAVKWS
+551 DGKAVNWS
-559 EAFKPELVKGTKASD
+559 ETFKPELVKGTQASD
-574 ETLTLTLDEKNQV
+574 ETVTLVLDEKNQV

-604 PEGYSLD
+604 AEGYTLD

-616 VFIKKVDDSEE
+616 LSIKKVDDSEK
-627 NAVITRDV
+627 NAVITREV

-683 DEATTAY
+683 DEAITAY

-719 GFQKITPLEIRSTF
+719 GFQKITPLEIHSTF
-733 KKNKDDYMKSEYVFT
+733 KENKKDYAKSEYVFT
-748 ITEQGQK
+748 ITEKGQK

-764 YEKLTSNEFSVNLN
+764 YEKLTNKEFSASLN

-789 DSLSSLAT
+789 DSLTSLAT
-797 WKDGDKELTTLDSTE
+797 WKDGDKELTSLDSTDV
-812 LVDKLSYNL
+812 VDKLSYNL

-830 VAQAIDVEATKVAQ
+830 VAQAIDVEATKAAQ
-844 EKDEKAKSVVIAETT
+844 EKDEKAKPVVIAETT
-859 ATLANKEKTGTWEFL
+859 ATLANKEKTGTWEIL

-896 KNAFEAGDE
+896 KEAFEAGDE

-957 AHDVLDG
+957 THDVLDG
-964 SKEVFETILYALLP
+964 SKEAFETILYALLP

-989 KIYYEVNDKEFTKTV
+989 KIDYEVNDKEFTKTV
-1004 LAEKVDTGKYPEGTK
+1004 LAEKVDTSKYPEGTS
-1019 FTFAEINYD
+1019 FTFKEINYD

-1056 PSTPEKQETPTV
+1056 SSTPEQPEI
-1068 PSGSQESSPTV
+1068 PSDSQESSPTV
-1079 KAFPQ
+1079 KTFPQ
-1084 TGEKSSNVLLF
+1084 TGEKTSSVLLF
-1095 IGFTLIFATAG
+1095 VGFTLIFATAG

>member
-1 MSFLFAF
+1 M
-8 LIIQGEYRIN
+8 
-18 LERYAEKSKSKKS
+18 KKPR
-31 IFMKGKYT
+31 
-39 MKTSK
+39 
-44 FKNWRLFATL
+44 FKNWRLLATL
-54 ALLGQTIGGAIG
+54 ALLGQTIDGAIG

-71 ADEITHP
+71 ADEIIHP
-78 QTVTV
+78 QEVTIHYDV
-83 HCDLSHLYAVEGTF
+83 SKLYEVDGTF

-105 VTVPHYAIYNGEK
+105 RTTSLYAEYNGSK
-118 QDIFCIEPGVP
+118 QTVFCIEPGISIPTEV
-129 IYNEFTPGYEK
+129 TPGYEK
-140 NPLPD
+140 NPLPS

-150 KLVSVLWKK
+150 KLVSILWKK
-159 AGTDIDTQMVAQK
+159 AGTDMDTNMVAQK
-172 MIWQEVNG
+172 MIWEEVNG
-180 YTLHSMKH
+180 YTLHSIKRLGGASV
-188 PDGSAVN
+188 DIKSIEGKIN
-195 IAAIEAR
+195 KAIEE
-202 INQAIADYQKKPS
+202 YQKKPS
-215 FHNSTANTVLG
+215 FHDTTAKTILG
-226 QSTTVTDTNNLNLS
+226 KSTTLIDKNESNLS
-240 EFDEVVENTANIDYR
+240 EFDEVVQNTANVDYR
-255 VNGNQLVI
+255 VSGNQLVL
-263 TPNANSKENG
+263 TPNPNSKSG
-273 VLTLKK
+273 TLTLKK
-279 STGTG
+279 SAGNG
-284 TPVAYKMAGQQ
+284 TPVAYKKAGLQ
-295 TLMAGAIDKPNTY
+295 TVMAGAIDKPNTY

-315 TEGSLKIK
+315 TEGSVKIK
-323 KVDKESGEVVPG
+323 KVDKESGDVVPG

-343 KTLPAKDVTTDKEG
+343 KALPAKDVTTNKEG
-357 ITTLDGIP
+357 IATLDGIP

-371 ITEKSVPAP
+371 ITEISVPAP
-380 YTIDTTPMT
+380 YTIDTTPMN

-402 KNTREKGQIILDKT
+402 KNMQEKGQIILDKT
-416 GVETD
+416 GSETGS
-421 TDLWNDNYSLAGN
+421 DLWNENYSLAGN

-445 EIVQEMTTDEKGHA
+445 EIVQDMTTDEKGHA
-459 EIPKEIANALELGT
+459 ETPKEIANALELGT
-473 YYVTETKASNGFVST
+473 YYVTETKASNGFVNT

-516 ITGETTLTK
+516 ITGETTLAK
-525 EDKDTGN
+525 EDKDTGDK
-532 ETQGKA
+532 TQGKA
-538 EFKGAE
+538 VFEGAE

-559 EAFKPELVKGTKASD
+559 EDFKPELVKGTKASD
-574 ETLTLTLDEKNQV
+574 ETVTLALDEKNQA

-604 PEGYSLD
+604 PEGYTLD

-616 VFIKKVDDSEE
+616 VSIKKVDDNEK

-658 AETGFNDLTFKV
+658 TETGFNDLTFKV

-704 LPYGDYLLEEVEAPE
+704 LPYGDYLIEEVEAPE
-719 GFQKITPLEIRSTF
+719 GFQKITPLEIHSTF
-733 KKNKDDYMKSEYVFT
+733 KENKEDYTKSEYIFT
-748 ITEQGQK
+748 ITEKGQK

-764 YEKLTSNEFSVNLN
+764 YKKLTNKAFSVSLN

-789 DSLSSLAT
+789 DSLTSLAT

-830 VAQAIDVEATKVAQ
+830 VAQVINVEATKAAQ
-844 EKDEKAKSVVIAETT
+844 EKDEKAKPVVIAETT
-859 ATLANKEKTGTWEFL
+859 ATLANKEKTGTWEIL
-874 HKLTAEQVLDKTI
+874 HKLTTEQVLDKII

-896 KNAFEAGDE
+896 KEAFNAGDE
-905 PVAKDASLNNQ
+905 PVATDASLNNQ

-936 EDGSQTFTHG
+936 ENGSQTFTHG

-957 AHDVLDG
+957 THDVLDG
-964 SKEVFETILYALLP
+964 SREAFKTILYALPP
-978 DGTNKEIWKSG
+978 DGTNKEIWNSG
-989 KIYYEVNDKEFTKTV
+989 KIEYEVNDKEFTKTV
-1004 LAEKVDTGKYPEGTK
+1004 LAEKVDTSKYPEGTS
-1019 FTFAEINYD
+1019 FTFKEINYD
-1028 KDGNING
+1028 KDGNMNG

-1050 KKVPTT
+1050 KEVPTT
-1056 PSTPEKQETPTV
+1056 PSTPGQPEMPTA
-1068 PSGSQESSPTV
+1068 SQESSPTV
-1079 KAFPQ
+1079 KTFPQ
-1084 TGEKSSNVLLF
+1084 TGEKNSNVLLF

>member
-1 MSFLFAF
+1 MDVSFL
-8 LIIQGEYRIN
+8 LPKWEEIN
-18 LERYAEKSKSKKS
+18 YMKKPRV
-31 IFMKGKYT
+31 
-39 MKTSK
+39 
-44 FKNWRLFATL
+44 KNWRLFATL
-54 ALLGQTIGGAIG
+54 ALLGQTIGEAIA
-66 PTIAF
+66 PMIAF

-145 MSEKA
+145 MPDKA
-150 KLVSVLWKK
+150 KLVSVLWKN

-195 IAAIEAR
+195 IAAIEAK

-215 FHNSTANTVLG
+215 FHNSIVKTVLG
-226 QSTTVTDTNNLNLS
+226 QSITVTDMNNLNLS
-240 EFDEVVENTANIDYR
+240 EFDEVVKNTANIDYR

-263 TPNANSKENG
+263 TPNANSKESG

-279 STGTG
+279 SARTG

-308 TIKIDVE
+308 TVKIDVE
-315 TEGSLKIK
+315 TEGTLKIK

-357 ITTLDGIP
+357 IASLDGIP

-416 GVETD
+416 GIETGN
-421 TDLWNDNYSLAGN
+421 DLWNDNYSLAGN

-459 EIPKEIANALELGT
+459 ETSKEIANALELGT
-473 YYVTETKASNGFVST
+473 YYVTETKASNGFVNT

-516 ITGETTLTK
+516 ITGETTLIK
-525 EDKDTGN
+525 EDKDTGDK
-532 ETQGKA
+532 TQGKA
-538 EFKGAE
+538 VFEGAE
-544 YTLFTAK
+544 YTLFTAR
-551 DGQAVKWS
+551 DGKAVKWS
-559 EAFKPELVKGTKASD
+559 ETFKPELVQGTKASD
-574 ETLTLTLDEKNQV
+574 EIVTLTLDEKNQV

-604 PEGYSLD
+604 PEGYTLD

-616 VFIKKVDDSEE
+616 ISIKKVDDSEK

-647 FFKFAGSAAGT
+647 FFKFAESAVGT

-683 DEATTAY
+683 DEAITAY

-733 KKNKDDYMKSEYVFT
+733 KENKEDFVKSEYVFT
-748 ITEQGQK
+748 ITEKGQK
-755 QPIKTVTVP
+755 QPIKTVSVP
-764 YEKLTSNEFSVNLN
+764 YVKLTNKEFSVSLN

-789 DSLSSLAT
+789 DSLTSLAT
-797 WKDGDKELTTLDSTE
+797 WKDGDKELTSLDSTE

-844 EKDEKAKSVVIAETT
+844 EKDEKAKPVVIAETT
-859 ATLANKEKTGTWEFL
+859 ATLANKEKTGTWEIL

-896 KNAFEAGDE
+896 KEAFKAGDA

-957 AHDVLDG
+957 THDVLDG
-964 SKEVFETILYALLP
+964 SKEAFETILYALLP

-989 KIYYEVNDKEFTKTV
+989 KIEYEVNDKEFTKTV

-1035 KHNEDLKEKSQTLTP
+1035 KHNEDLKEKSQTLIP
-1050 KKVPTT
+1050 K
-1056 PSTPEKQETPTV
+1056 
-1068 PSGSQESSPTV
+1068 
-1079 KAFPQ
+1079 
-1084 TGEKSSNVLLF
+1084 
-1095 IGFTLIFATAG
+1095 
-1106 YYFWNRRN
+1106 

>member
-1 MSFLFAF
+1 M
-8 LIIQGEYRIN
+8 
-18 LERYAEKSKSKKS
+18 
-31 IFMKGKYT
+31 
-39 MKTSK
+39 
-44 FKNWRLFATL
+44 
-54 ALLGQTIGGAIG
+54 
-66 PTIAF
+66 
-71 ADEITHP
+71 
-78 QTVTV
+78 TV
-83 HCDLSHLYAVEGTF
+83 HCDLSHLYSVEGTF

-105 VTVPHYAIYNGEK
+105 VTVPHYAIYNGER

-150 KLVSVLWKK
+150 KLVSVLWKN

-172 MIWQEVNG
+172 MIWQEANG

-188 PDGSAVN
+188 PDGSVVN
-195 IAAIEAR
+195 IAAIEAK

-273 VLTLKK
+273 VLMLKK
-279 STGTG
+279 SAGTG

-295 TLMAGAIDKPNTY
+295 TLMAGAIDKPDTY

-323 KVDKESGEVVPG
+323 KVDKESGDVVPG

-343 KTLPAKDVTTDKEG
+343 KTLPAKD
-357 ITTLDGIP
+357 
-365 HGTKVT
+365 
-371 ITEKSVPAP
+371 
-380 YTIDTTPMT
+380 
-389 ATIKAGETISVTS
+389 
-402 KNTREKGQIILDKT
+402 
-416 GVETD
+416 
-421 TDLWNDNYSLAGN
+421 
-434 TFAIRKDSPTG
+434 
-445 EIVQEMTTDEKGHA
+445 
-459 EIPKEIANALELGT
+459 
-473 YYVTETKASNGFVST
+473 
-488 FKPVKVE
+488 
-495 LKYANQTVALVTSN
+495 
-509 VKGQNQE
+509 
-516 ITGETTLTK
+516 
-525 EDKDTGN
+525 
-532 ETQGKA
+532 
-538 EFKGAE
+538 
-544 YTLFTAK
+544 
-551 DGQAVKWS
+551 GQAVKWS
-559 EAFKPELVKGTKASD
+559 EVFKPELVKGTKASD
-574 ETLTLTLDEKNQV
+574 ETVTLTLDEKNQV

-604 PEGYSLD
+604 PEGYTLD

-616 VFIKKVDDSEE
+616 VSIKKVDDSEK

-658 AETGFNDLTFKV
+658 AETGFNNLTFKV

-690 NEQLGFDGYGKFEN
+690 NEQLGFDGYGKFKN
-704 LPYGDYLLEEVEAPE
+704 LPYGDYVLEEIEAPE

-733 KKNKDDYMKSEYVFT
+733 KENKDDYAKSEYVFT
-748 ITEQGQK
+748 ITEKGQK

-764 YEKLTSNEFSVNLN
+764 YEKLTNKEFFVSLN

-789 DSLSSLAT
+789 DSLTSLAT
-797 WKDGDKELTTLDSTE
+797 WKDGNKELTTLDSTE

-821 HEIKEDWYV
+821 HEIKEDWYI

-844 EKDEKAKSVVIAETT
+844 EKDEKAKPVVISETT
-859 ATLANKEKTGTWEFL
+859 TTLANKEKTGTWEIL

-896 KNAFEAGDE
+896 KEVFEAGDE

-916 AQTVNCTVERHVSIQ
+916 AQTVNCTIERHVSIQ

-957 AHDVLDG
+957 THDVLDG
-964 SKEVFETILYALLP
+964 SKEAFETILYALLP
-978 DGTNKEIWKSG
+978 DGTIKEIWKSR
-989 KIYYEVNDKEFTKTV
+989 KIDYEVNDKEFTKTV
-1004 LAEKVDTGKYPEGTK
+1004 LAKKVDTGKYPEGTN
-1019 FTFAEINYD
+1019 FTFTEINYD
-1028 KDGNING
+1028 KDGTINR

-1056 PSTPEKQETPTV
+1056 PSTPEQPETPTV
-1068 PSGSQESSPTV
+1068 PSDSQESSPPV
-1079 KAFPQ
+1079 KTFPQ
-1084 TGEKSSNVLLF
+1084 TGEKNSNVLLF

-1106 YYFWNRRN
+1106 YYFWKHRN